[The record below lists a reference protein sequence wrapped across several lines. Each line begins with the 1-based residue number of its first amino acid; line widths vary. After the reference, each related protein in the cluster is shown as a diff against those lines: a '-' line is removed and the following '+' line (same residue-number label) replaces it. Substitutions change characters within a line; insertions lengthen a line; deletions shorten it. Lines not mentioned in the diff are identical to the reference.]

1 MTFCWKTVHHVD
13 VDDVLAL
20 PDGNITFFG
29 YEKYLLSGIVQIL
42 ETHYL
47 CNRKPTQGLMY
58 IIPESL
64 AADIQY
70 NQRLIE
76 QFKKGEISGA
86 QLKSNRVPM
95 GIYEQRQDGHYM
107 LRIRCTGGLITPR
120 QLRRVA
126 EVGRQVG
133 CSHIH
138 ITTRQEVQIHDVSID
153 QATEALLALKEEG
166 LATQGGGGNTV
177 RNMLVNE
184 QGGISNRQV
193 FDPYPY
199 AIGLTTRLIAEKD
212 SWSMPRKLKI
222 AFDINEEDANFSLV
236 ADLGLIPAIKDG
248 HRGFRVL
255 LGGSVASH
263 PHKGWQVFDF
273 LPEKDL
279 FRAAKAAKN
288 FFNLN
293 GNRKNRHK
301 ARIRYIFYK
310 NGEEETRRLY
320 HEEYDKLKGD
330 ASLDFEP
337 AVLPFEY
344 KTPTFAP
351 IVDES
356 ETFKTWKKRYAQRQT
371 EGNGFAVI
379 IPFLHGNTS
388 PDVFEKIADF
398 LEEFGNDVIRFTPRQ
413 NMQLRNI
420 PEAYLPNVYQFFRGL
435 DFSLDVPVILNN
447 LTSCTGADTCRL
459 GICLP
464 KGLVKGIRR
473 KLEKSRLDLDQLP
486 DLKININ
493 GCSNSCA
500 QNAWSDLGFSGRIGR
515 VEDHPYPAYTVW
527 ARVNGKTELAEALG
541 YLAAKDI
548 PSFVVDYLGYYLQV
562 KDQYA
567 DYDAFVRSE
576 GAEVIKNAIARYKD
590 VPSFDED
597 KNYYFD
603 WGADEVFSLTSHGQ
617 AECSAGLF
625 DIIELDQATIKE
637 KQAALA
643 EPGVDEEKLLRD
655 IVFSASRMLLVTR
668 GADPRTDDEVYANF
682 EELFIDA
689 GIVSADFK
697 AVVEKARRG
706 ESLLTDRQQVDAL
719 AEKVNELYASMDD
732 SLQFKIKEEVK
743 IKSEESPSGVPSG
756 EGVAAANSSLFTLHS
771 SLKKDFRGV
780 ACPMNFVKTKIELS
794 TMQSGQLL
802 EILLDDGQPIQN
814 VPGSVRQ
821 EGHEVLSTEKVDNYW
836 KVLIRKK

>member
-1 MTFCWKTVHHVD
+1 
-13 VDDVLAL
+13 
-20 PDGNITFFG
+20 
-29 YEKYLLSGIVQIL
+29 
-42 ETHYL
+42 
-47 CNRKPTQGLMY
+47 MY
-58 IIPESL
+58 TIPKSL
-64 AADIQY
+64 VADIQY

-95 GIYEQRQDGHYM
+95 GIYEQRQDGHFM

-126 EVGRQVG
+126 EVARQVE

-153 QATEALLALKEEG
+153 QATPALLSLQEEG
-166 LATQGGGGNTV
+166 LATQGGGGNTI

-184 QGGISNRQV
+184 LGGISNRQA

-222 AFDINEEDANFSLV
+222 AFDMNEEDANFSLV
-236 ADLGLIPAIKDG
+236 ADLGLIPLIKDG
-248 HRGFRVL
+248 QRGFRVL
-255 LGGSVASH
+255 LGGSVASQ

-310 NGEEETRRLY
+310 NGEEETKRLY
-320 HEEYDKLKGD
+320 FEEYDKLGAD

-344 KTPTFAP
+344 KVPTFAP
-351 IVDES
+351 INNES
-356 ETFKTWKKRYAQRQT
+356 EAFKTWKRRYAQKQSV
-371 EGNGFAVI
+371 GNGYYAV

-388 PDVFEKIADF
+388 PEVFAKIADF

-413 NMQLRNI
+413 NMQVRNI
-420 PEAYLPNVYQFFRGL
+420 PEAYLPNVYQFFKNLGL
-435 DFSLDVPVILNN
+435 SLDVPVILNN

-473 KLEKSRLDLDQLP
+473 KLEQSNLDLDQLP

-515 VEDHPYPAYTVW
+515 VDDHPYPAYTVW

-548 PSFVVDYLGYYLQV
+548 PSFVVDYLGGYLQV
-562 KDQYA
+562 KDQYES
-567 DYDAFVRSE
+567 YDAFVRAK
-576 GAEVIKNAIARYKD
+576 GAEVIKATISRYQD
-590 VPSFDED
+590 VPAFDED

-603 WGADEVFSLTSHGQ
+603 WGAEEVFSLTSHGQ

-637 KQAALA
+637 KQDALA
-643 EPGVDEEKLLRD
+643 LPGADKDKLLRD

-682 EELFIDA
+682 ESLFIDA
-689 GIVSADFK
+689 GIVSAEFK
-697 AVVEKARRG
+697 AVVEKARHG
-706 ESLLTDRQQVDAL
+706 ETLVAVREQVDAL
-719 AEKVNELYASMDD
+719 AAKVNELYANMDD
-732 SLQFKIKEEVK
+732 SLQFKT
-743 IKSEESPSGVPSG
+743 VPSSTPQQAEPVKTDG
-756 EGVAAANSSLFTLHS
+756 ANGDADV
-771 SLKKDFRGV
+771 KKDFRGV
-780 ACPMNFVKTKIELS
+780 ACPMNFVKTKIQLS

-802 EILLDDGQPIQN
+802 EILLDDGQPINN

-821 EGHEVLSTEKVDNYW
+821 EGHKVLSTEKVDNYW
-836 KVLIRKK
+836 KVLIQKK

>member
-1 MTFCWKTVHHVD
+1 
-13 VDDVLAL
+13 
-20 PDGNITFFG
+20 
-29 YEKYLLSGIVQIL
+29 
-42 ETHYL
+42 
-47 CNRKPTQGLMY
+47 MY
-58 IIPESL
+58 IIPKSL
-64 AADIQY
+64 IADIQY

-76 QFKKGEISGA
+76 QFKQGEISGA

-95 GIYEQRQDGHYM
+95 GIYEQRQDGHFM

-126 EVGRQVG
+126 EVARQVE

-153 QATEALLALKEEG
+153 QATPALLSLQEEG
-166 LATQGGGGNTV
+166 LATQGGGGNTI

-184 QGGISNRQV
+184 LGGISNHQT

-222 AFDINEEDANFSLV
+222 AFDMNEADANFSLV
-236 ADLGLIPAIKDG
+236 ADFGLIPLIKDG
-248 HRGFRVL
+248 QRGFRVL
-255 LGGSVASH
+255 LGGSVASK

-310 NGEEETRRLY
+310 NGEEETKRLY
-320 HEEYDKLKGD
+320 FEEYNKLGAD

-344 KTPTFAP
+344 KVPTFAP
-351 IVDES
+351 INDES
-356 ETFKTWKKRYAQRQT
+356 EAFKTWKRRYAQKQSV
-371 EGNGFAVI
+371 GNGYYAV

-388 PDVFEKIADF
+388 PKVFAKIADF

-413 NMQLRNI
+413 NMQVRNI
-420 PEAYLPNVYQFFRGL
+420 PEAYLPNVYQFFKNLGL
-435 DFSLDVPVILNN
+435 SLDVPVILNN

-473 KLEKSRLDLDQLP
+473 KLEQSNLDLEQLP

-515 VEDHPYPAYTVW
+515 VDDHPYPAYTVW

-548 PSFVVDYLGYYLQV
+548 PSFVVDYLGGYLQV
-562 KDQYA
+562 KDLYES
-567 DYDAFVRSE
+567 YDAFVRAK
-576 GAEVIKNAIARYKD
+576 GAEVIKAAIARYQD
-590 VPSFDED
+590 VPAFDED

-637 KQAALA
+637 KQDALA
-643 EPGVDEEKLLRD
+643 LPGADKDKLLRD

-682 EELFIDA
+682 ESLFIDA

-697 AVVEKARRG
+697 AVVEKARHG
-706 ESLLTDRQQVDAL
+706 ETLVADREQVDTL
-719 AEKVNELYASMDD
+719 AAKVIELYANMDD
-732 SLQFKIKEEVK
+732 SLQFKTVTTSAPQQAEPVK
-743 IKSEESPSGVPSG
+743 TDGASGDADV
-756 EGVAAANSSLFTLHS
+756 
-771 SLKKDFRGV
+771 KKDFRGV
-780 ACPMNFVKTKIELS
+780 ACPMNFVKTKIQLS

-802 EILLDDGQPIQN
+802 EILLDDGQPINN

-821 EGHEVLSTEKVDNYW
+821 EGHKVLSTEKVDNYW
-836 KVLIRKK
+836 KVLIQKK

>member
-1 MTFCWKTVHHVD
+1 
-13 VDDVLAL
+13 
-20 PDGNITFFG
+20 
-29 YEKYLLSGIVQIL
+29 
-42 ETHYL
+42 
-47 CNRKPTQGLMY
+47 MY
-58 IIPESL
+58 TIPQSL
-64 AADIQY
+64 VSDIQY
-70 NQRLIE
+70 NQQLIE
-76 QFKKGEISGA
+76 KFKRGEISGA

-95 GIYEQRQDGHYM
+95 GIYEQRQDGRFM
-107 LRIRCTGGLITPR
+107 LRIRCTGGLITPA

-126 EVGRQVG
+126 EVGQQVN

-138 ITTRQEVQIHDVSID
+138 ITTRQEVQVHNVSID
-153 QATEALLALKEEG
+153 DATPALLRLQEAG
-166 LATQGGGGNTV
+166 LSTQGGGGNTI

-184 QGGISNRQV
+184 LGGISDRQV

-199 AIGLTTRLIAEKD
+199 AIGLTNRLIAEKD

-236 ADLGLIPAIKDG
+236 ADLGLIPKVQDG
-248 HRGFRVL
+248 KRGFKVL
-255 LGGSVASH
+255 LGGSVASN
-263 PHKGWQVFDF
+263 PHKGWLVFDF

-310 NGEEETRRLY
+310 NGEEEARKLY
-320 HEEYDKLKGD
+320 QEEYDKLVND
-330 ASLDFEP
+330 SSLDFQP
-337 AVLPFEY
+337 VTLPFEY
-344 KTPTFAP
+344 KTPAFAP
-351 IVDES
+351 IKDES
-356 ETFKTWKKRYAQRQT
+356 DAFQTWKRRYATKQT
-371 EGNGFAVI
+371 VGEGYAVI
-379 IPFLHGNTS
+379 IPFLHGNTT
-388 PDVFEKIADF
+388 PDVFLKIADF
-398 LEEFGNDVIRFTPRQ
+398 LQEFGNDVIRFTPRQ
-413 NMQLRNI
+413 NISLRNI
-420 PEAYLPNVYQFFRGL
+420 PEAYLPNVYKFFRDLGL
-435 DFSLDVPVILNN
+435 SLDVPVILNN

-473 KLEKSRLDLDQLP
+473 KLEKSTLDLDQVP

-527 ARVNGKTELAEALG
+527 ARTKGKTELAAALG
-541 YLAAKDI
+541 FLAAKDI
-548 PSFVVDYLGYYLQV
+548 PQFVVDYLAKYLEV
-562 KDQYA
+562 KDRF
-567 DYDAFVRSE
+567 DSYDAFVRTK
-576 GAEVIKNAIARYKD
+576 GAEVIQSLIAKYSD

-597 KNYYFD
+597 KNYYYD
-603 WGADEVFSLTSHGQ
+603 WGAEEVFSLTSHGQ

-625 DIIELDQATIKE
+625 DIIELDQATIRE

-643 EPGVDEEKLLRD
+643 KAGADEEKLLHE

-689 GIVSADFK
+689 GIVPAEYK
-697 AVVEKARRG
+697 AIVEKSRHG
-706 ESLLTDRQQVDAL
+706 ESLSAEKNHVEAL
-719 AEKVNELYASMDD
+719 VAKVNELYASMDD
-732 SLQFKIKEEVK
+732 SLQFKISEELGVKSEKLGVSSEKLGVRSEEVN
-743 IKSEESPSGVPSG
+743 V
-756 EGVAAANSSLFTLHS
+756 
-771 SLKKDFRGV
+771 KKDFRGV
-780 ACPMNFVKTKIELS
+780 ACPMNFVKTKMALAP
-794 TMQSGQLL
+794 MLSGQLL

-821 EGHEVLSTEKVDNYW
+821 EGHEVLSTEKENDYW

>member
-1 MTFCWKTVHHVD
+1 MYQ
-13 VDDVLAL
+13 
-20 PDGNITFFG
+20 FF
-29 YEKYLLSGIVQIL
+29 S
-42 ETHYL
+42 
-47 CNRKPTQGLMY
+47 
-58 IIPESL
+58 
-64 AADIQY
+64 
-70 NQRLIE
+70 
-76 QFKKGEISGA
+76 
-86 QLKSNRVPM
+86 
-95 GIYEQRQDGHYM
+95 
-107 LRIRCTGGLITPR
+107 
-120 QLRRVA
+120 
-126 EVGRQVG
+126 
-133 CSHIH
+133 
-138 ITTRQEVQIHDVSID
+138 
-153 QATEALLALKEEG
+153 
-166 LATQGGGGNTV
+166 
-177 RNMLVNE
+177 
-184 QGGISNRQV
+184 
-193 FDPYPY
+193 
-199 AIGLTTRLIAEKD
+199 
-212 SWSMPRKLKI
+212 
-222 AFDINEEDANFSLV
+222 
-236 ADLGLIPAIKDG
+236 DLGL
-248 HRGFRVL
+248 
-255 LGGSVASH
+255 
-263 PHKGWQVFDF
+263 
-273 LPEKDL
+273 
-279 FRAAKAAKN
+279 
-288 FFNLN
+288 
-293 GNRKNRHK
+293 
-301 ARIRYIFYK
+301 
-310 NGEEETRRLY
+310 T
-320 HEEYDKLKGD
+320 
-330 ASLDFEP
+330 LD
-337 AVLPFEY
+337 
-344 KTPTFAP
+344 
-351 IVDES
+351 I
-356 ETFKTWKKRYAQRQT
+356 
-371 EGNGFAVI
+371 
-379 IPFLHGNTS
+379 
-388 PDVFEKIADF
+388 
-398 LEEFGNDVIRFTPRQ
+398 
-413 NMQLRNI
+413 
-420 PEAYLPNVYQFFRGL
+420 
-435 DFSLDVPVILNN
+435 PVILNN

-464 KGLVKGIRR
+464 KGLVAGIRR
-473 KLEKSRLDLDQLP
+473 KLEKSGLDLDQLP

-515 VEDHPYPAYTVW
+515 VDDHPYPAYTVW
-527 ARVNGKTELAEALG
+527 ARVNGKTELAVSLG

-548 PSFVVDYLGYYLQV
+548 PSFVAEYLGQYLQV
-562 KDQYA
+562 KDKYES
-567 DYDAFVRSE
+567 YDAFVRSE
-576 GAEVIKNAIARYKD
+576 GAEVIRNIISKYED

-697 AVVEKARRG
+697 TVVEKARRG
-706 ESLLTDRQQVDAL
+706 ESLLTDQQQVDAL

>member
-1 MTFCWKTVHHVD
+1 
-13 VDDVLAL
+13 
-20 PDGNITFFG
+20 
-29 YEKYLLSGIVQIL
+29 
-42 ETHYL
+42 
-47 CNRKPTQGLMY
+47 MY
-58 IIPESL
+58 IIPKSL
-64 AADIQY
+64 IADIQY

-76 QFKKGEISGA
+76 QFKQGEISGA

-95 GIYEQRQDGHYM
+95 GIYEQRQDGHFL

-126 EVGRQVG
+126 EVARQVE

-153 QATEALLALKEEG
+153 QATPALLSLQEEG
-166 LATQGGGGNTV
+166 LATQGGGGNTI

-184 QGGISNRQV
+184 LGGISNHQT

-222 AFDINEEDANFSLV
+222 AFDMNEADANFSLV
-236 ADLGLIPAIKDG
+236 ADLGLIPLIKDG
-248 HRGFRVL
+248 QRGFRVL
-255 LGGSVASH
+255 LGGSVASN

-273 LPEKDL
+273 LPDKDL

-293 GNRKNRHK
+293 GNRKTRHK

-310 NGEEETRRLY
+310 NGEEETKRLY
-320 HEEYDKLKGD
+320 FEEYDKLGAD

-344 KTPTFAP
+344 KVPTFAP
-351 IVDES
+351 INDEC
-356 ETFKTWKKRYAQRQT
+356 EAFKTWKRRYAQKQSV
-371 EGNGFAVI
+371 GNGYYAV

-388 PDVFEKIADF
+388 PEVFAKIADF

-413 NMQLRNI
+413 NMQVRNI
-420 PEAYLPNVYQFFRGL
+420 PEAYLPNVYQFFKNLGL
-435 DFSLDVPVILNN
+435 SLDVPVILNN

-473 KLEKSRLDLDQLP
+473 KLEQSNLDLDQLP

-515 VEDHPYPAYTVW
+515 VDDHPYPAYTVW

-548 PSFVVDYLGYYLQV
+548 PSFVVDYLGGYLQV
-562 KDQYA
+562 KDQYES
-567 DYDAFVRSE
+567 YDAFVRAK
-576 GAEVIKNAIARYKD
+576 GAEVIKATIARYQD
-590 VPSFDED
+590 VPAFDED

-603 WGADEVFSLTSHGQ
+603 WGAEEVFSLTSHGQ

-637 KQAALA
+637 KQDALA
-643 EPGVDEEKLLRD
+643 LPGADKDKLLRD

-682 EELFIDA
+682 ESLFIDA

-697 AVVEKARRG
+697 AVVEKARHG
-706 ESLLTDRQQVDAL
+706 ETLVAVREQVDAL
-719 AEKVNELYASMDD
+719 AAKVNELYANMDD
-732 SLQFKIKEEVK
+732 SLQFKT
-743 IKSEESPSGVPSG
+743 VPSSTPQQAEPVKTDG
-756 EGVAAANSSLFTLHS
+756 ANGDADV
-771 SLKKDFRGV
+771 KKDFRGV
-780 ACPMNFVKTKIELS
+780 ACPMNFVKTKIQLS

-802 EILLDDGQPIQN
+802 EILLDDGQPINN

-821 EGHEVLSTEKVDNYW
+821 EGHKVLSTEKVDNYW
-836 KVLIRKK
+836 KVLIQKK

>member
-1 MTFCWKTVHHVD
+1 
-13 VDDVLAL
+13 
-20 PDGNITFFG
+20 
-29 YEKYLLSGIVQIL
+29 
-42 ETHYL
+42 
-47 CNRKPTQGLMY
+47 MY
-58 IIPESL
+58 IIPKSL
-64 AADIQY
+64 IADIQY

-76 QFKKGEISGA
+76 QFKQGEISGA

-95 GIYEQRQDGHYM
+95 GIYEQRQDGHFM

-126 EVGRQVG
+126 EVARQVE

-153 QATEALLALKEEG
+153 QATPALLSLQEEG
-166 LATQGGGGNTV
+166 LATQGGGGNTI

-184 QGGISNRQV
+184 LGGISNHQT

-222 AFDINEEDANFSLV
+222 AFDLNEPDANFSLV
-236 ADLGLIPAIKDG
+236 ADLGFIPLIKDG
-248 HRGFRVL
+248 QRGFRVL
-255 LGGSVASH
+255 LGGSVASN

-310 NGEEETRRLY
+310 NGEEETKRLY
-320 HEEYDKLKGD
+320 FEEYDKLGAD

-344 KTPTFAP
+344 KVPTFAP
-351 IVDES
+351 INDEC
-356 ETFKTWKKRYAQRQT
+356 EAFKTWKRRYAQKQSV
-371 EGNGFAVI
+371 GNGYYAV

-388 PDVFEKIADF
+388 PEVFAKIADF

-413 NMQLRNI
+413 NMQVRNI
-420 PEAYLPNVYQFFRGL
+420 PEAYLPNVYQFFKNLGL
-435 DFSLDVPVILNN
+435 SLDVPVILNN

-473 KLEKSRLDLDQLP
+473 KLEQSNLDLDQLP

-515 VEDHPYPAYTVW
+515 VDDHPYPAYTVW

-548 PSFVVDYLGYYLQV
+548 PSFVVDYLGGYLQV
-562 KDQYA
+562 KDQYES
-567 DYDAFVRSE
+567 YDAFVRAK
-576 GAEVIKNAIARYKD
+576 GAEVIKATISRYQD
-590 VPSFDED
+590 VPAFDDD

-603 WGADEVFSLTSHGQ
+603 WGAEEVFSLTSHGQ

-637 KQAALA
+637 KQDALA
-643 EPGVDEEKLLRD
+643 LPGADKDKLLRD

-668 GADPRTDDEVYANF
+668 GADPRTNDEVYANF
-682 EELFIDA
+682 ESLFIDA
-689 GIVSADFK
+689 GIVSAGFK
-697 AVVEKARRG
+697 AVVEKARHG
-706 ESLLTDRQQVDAL
+706 ETLVAVREQVDAL
-719 AEKVNELYASMDD
+719 AAKVNELYANMDD
-732 SLQFKIKEEVK
+732 SLQFKT
-743 IKSEESPSGVPSG
+743 VPSSTPQQAEPVKTDG
-756 EGVAAANSSLFTLHS
+756 ANGDADV
-771 SLKKDFRGV
+771 KKDFRGV
-780 ACPMNFVKTKIELS
+780 ACPMNFVKTKIQLS

-802 EILLDDGQPIQN
+802 EILLDDGQPINN

-821 EGHEVLSTEKVDNYW
+821 EGHKVLSTEKVDNYW
-836 KVLIRKK
+836 KVLIQKK

>member
-1 MTFCWKTVHHVD
+1 
-13 VDDVLAL
+13 
-20 PDGNITFFG
+20 
-29 YEKYLLSGIVQIL
+29 
-42 ETHYL
+42 
-47 CNRKPTQGLMY
+47 MY
-58 IIPESL
+58 IIPKSL
-64 AADIQY
+64 IADIQY

-76 QFKKGEISGA
+76 QFKQGEISGA

-95 GIYEQRQDGHYM
+95 GIYEQRQDGHFM

-126 EVGRQVG
+126 EVARQVE

-153 QATEALLALKEEG
+153 QATPALLSLQEEG
-166 LATQGGGGNTV
+166 LATQGGGGNTI

-184 QGGISNRQV
+184 LGGISNHQT

-222 AFDINEEDANFSLV
+222 AFDLNEPDANFSLV
-236 ADLGLIPAIKDG
+236 ADLGFIPLIKDG
-248 HRGFRVL
+248 QRGFRVL
-255 LGGSVASH
+255 LGGSVASN

-310 NGEEETRRLY
+310 NGEEETKRLY
-320 HEEYDKLKGD
+320 FEEYDKLGAD

-344 KTPTFAP
+344 KVPTFAP
-351 IVDES
+351 INDES
-356 ETFKTWKKRYAQRQT
+356 EAFKTWKRRYAQKQSV
-371 EGNGFAVI
+371 GNGYYAV

-388 PDVFEKIADF
+388 PEVFAKIADF

-413 NMQLRNI
+413 NMQVRNI
-420 PEAYLPNVYQFFRGL
+420 PEAYLPNVYQFFKNLGL
-435 DFSLDVPVILNN
+435 SLDVPVILNN

-473 KLEKSRLDLDQLP
+473 KLEQSNLDLDQLP

-515 VEDHPYPAYTVW
+515 VDDHPYPAYTVW

-548 PSFVVDYLGYYLQV
+548 PSFVVDYLGGYLQV
-562 KDQYA
+562 KDQYES
-567 DYDAFVRSE
+567 YDAFVRAK
-576 GAEVIKNAIARYKD
+576 GAEVIKATISRYQD
-590 VPSFDED
+590 VPAFDED

-603 WGADEVFSLTSHGQ
+603 WGAEEVFSLTSHGQ

-637 KQAALA
+637 KQDALA
-643 EPGVDEEKLLRD
+643 LPGADKDKLLRD

-668 GADPRTDDEVYANF
+668 GADPRTNDEVYANF
-682 EELFIDA
+682 ESLFIDA
-689 GIVSADFK
+689 GIVSAGFK
-697 AVVEKARRG
+697 AVVEKARHG
-706 ESLLTDRQQVDAL
+706 ETLVAVREQVDAL
-719 AEKVNELYASMDD
+719 AAKVNELYANMDD
-732 SLQFKIKEEVK
+732 SLQFKT
-743 IKSEESPSGVPSG
+743 VPSSTPQQAEPVKTDG
-756 EGVAAANSSLFTLHS
+756 ANGDADV
-771 SLKKDFRGV
+771 KKDFRGV
-780 ACPMNFVKTKIELS
+780 ACPMNFVKTKIQLS

-802 EILLDDGQPIQN
+802 EILLDDGQPINN

-821 EGHEVLSTEKVDNYW
+821 EGHKVLSTEKVDNYW
-836 KVLIRKK
+836 KVLIQKK

>member
-1 MTFCWKTVHHVD
+1 
-13 VDDVLAL
+13 
-20 PDGNITFFG
+20 
-29 YEKYLLSGIVQIL
+29 
-42 ETHYL
+42 
-47 CNRKPTQGLMY
+47 MY
-58 IIPESL
+58 KIPRSL
-64 AADIQY
+64 IADIQY
-70 NQRLIE
+70 NQSLIDK
-76 QFKKGEISGA
+76 FKAGEISGG

-107 LRIRCTGGLITPR
+107 LRIRCTGGLITPA

-126 EVGRQVG
+126 EVGQQVH

-138 ITTRQEVQIHDVSID
+138 ITTRQEVQIHNVDIND
-153 QATEALLALKEEG
+153 ATPALLSLQEVG
-166 LATQGGGGNTV
+166 LSTQGGGGNTV

-184 QGGISNRQV
+184 QGGISDRQV

-199 AIGLTTRLIAEKD
+199 AIELTTRLIAEKD

-236 ADLGLIPAIKDG
+236 ADLGLIPAWRNG
-248 HRGFRVL
+248 QRGFKVY
-255 LGGSVASH
+255 LGGSVASN
-263 PHKGWQVFDF
+263 PHKGWLVFDF

-310 NGEEETRRLY
+310 NGEEETRKLY
-320 HEEYDKLKGD
+320 FEEYNKLIND

-337 AVLPFEY
+337 AVLPVEY
-344 KTPTFAP
+344 QVPTFAP

-356 ETFKTWKKRYAQRQT
+356 EAFAAWKRRYVVKQT
-371 EGNGFAVI
+371 TGKGYALV
-379 IPFLHGNTS
+379 IPFLHGNAS
-388 PDVFEKIADF
+388 PEVFAQIADF
-398 LEEFGNDVIRFTPRQ
+398 LDEFGNDVIRFTPRQ

-420 PEAYLPNVYQFFRGL
+420 PEQYLPNVYQFFKGL
-435 DFSLDVPVILNN
+435 GLSLDEPVIINN

-464 KGLVKGIRR
+464 KGLVKGIRK
-473 KLEKSRLDLDQLP
+473 KLEKSGLDLDQIP

-500 QNAWSDLGFSGRIGR
+500 QNAWTDLGFSGRIGR
-515 VEDHPYPAYTVW
+515 VEDHPYPAYNVW
-527 ARVNGKTELAEALG
+527 ARVHGKTELAESQG

-548 PSFVVDYLGYYLQV
+548 PDFVVDYLGQYLAV
-562 KDQYA
+562 KDQYES
-567 DYDAFVRSE
+567 YDAFVRAE
-576 GAEVIKNAIARYKD
+576 GAKVIKATIAKYKD

-637 KQAALA
+637 KQAALQQPDA
-643 EPGVDEEKLLRD
+643 DTEALLHD
-655 IVFSASRMLLVTR
+655 IVFHASRMLLVTR
-668 GADPRTDDEVYANF
+668 GADPRTDDEVYQNF
-682 EELFIDA
+682 ETLFIEA
-689 GIVSADFK
+689 GIVPTDFK
-697 AVVEKARRG
+697 AIVEKARKG
-706 ESLLTDRQQVDAL
+706 ESLLADKEQVDAL
-719 AEKVNELYASMDD
+719 AAKVNELYASMDD
-732 SLQFKIKEEVK
+732 SLQFKTVATASPQQ
-743 IKSEESPSGVPSG
+743 SEQPQAEPASGRADVQR
-756 EGVAAANSSLFTLHS
+756 
-771 SLKKDFRGV
+771 DFRGV
-780 ACPMNFVKTKIELS
+780 ACPMNFVKTKIVLS
-794 TMQSGQLL
+794 TMQSGQFL

-821 EGHEVLSTEKVDNYW
+821 EGHEVLTTEKVENYW
-836 KVLIRKK
+836 RVLIKKKK

>member
-1 MTFCWKTVHHVD
+1 
-13 VDDVLAL
+13 
-20 PDGNITFFG
+20 
-29 YEKYLLSGIVQIL
+29 
-42 ETHYL
+42 
-47 CNRKPTQGLMY
+47 MY
-58 IIPESL
+58 IIPKSL
-64 AADIQY
+64 TADIQY

-120 QLRRVA
+120 QLRLVA
-126 EVGRQVG
+126 EVGSLVD

-153 QATEALLALKEEG
+153 RATEALLALQEEG

-184 QGGISNRQV
+184 QGGISDRQT

-236 ADLGLIPAIKDG
+236 ADLGLIPVVREGK
-248 HRGFRVL
+248 RGFRVL
-255 LGGSVASH
+255 LGGSVASN

-310 NGEEETRRLY
+310 NGEEETKRLY
-320 HEEYDKLKGD
+320 FEEYDKLVGD

-337 AVLPFEY
+337 AILPFDY
-344 KTPTFAP
+344 KTPSFAP
-351 IVDES
+351 VLDES
-356 ETFKTWKKRYAQRQT
+356 EAFETWKKRYAARQAV
-371 EGNGFAVI
+371 GNGFYAT

-388 PDVFEKIADF
+388 PDVFAKTADF
-398 LEEFGNDVIRFTPRQ
+398 LEAFGNDVIRFTPRQ

-420 PEAYLPNVYQFFRGL
+420 PEAYLPNVYQFFKGL
-435 DFSLDVPVILNN
+435 GLTLDAPVILNN

-473 KLEKSRLDLDQLP
+473 RLEKSGLDLDQLP

-500 QNAWSDLGFSGRIGR
+500 QNVWSDLGFSGRIGR
-515 VEDHPYPAYTVW
+515 VGDHPFPAYTVW

-548 PSFVVDYLGYYLQV
+548 PQFVADYLGRYLKV
-562 KDQYA
+562 KDQYES
-567 DYDAFVRSE
+567 YDAFVRSE
-576 GAEVIKNAIARYKD
+576 GAKVIKEEITKHKD
-590 VPSFDED
+590 VPSFDDD

-603 WGADEVFSLTSHGQ
+603 WGADEIFSLTSHGK

-637 KQAALA
+637 KQALLA
-643 EPGVDEEKLLRD
+643 QPGADEEKLLRD

-668 GADPRTDDEVYANF
+668 GADPRTDDEVYSNF

-689 GIVSADFK
+689 GIVSADSK
-697 AVVEKARRG
+697 VVVEKARHG
-706 ESLLTDRQQVDAL
+706 ESLLQDRKQIEAL
-719 AEKVNELYASMDD
+719 AAKVNELYASMDD
-732 SLQFKIKEEVK
+732 SLQFKALTSRASIEASPDPSKGKGTADLSESSLPLEGLGEAVK
-743 IKSEESPSGVPSG
+743 KDLRGVP
-756 EGVAAANSSLFTLHS
+756 
-771 SLKKDFRGV
+771 
-780 ACPMNFVKTKIELS
+780 CPMNFVKTKIELS
-794 TMQSGQLL
+794 TLQSGQLL

-821 EGHEVLSTEKVDNYW
+821 EGHEVLSTEKTGDYW

>member
-1 MTFCWKTVHHVD
+1 
-13 VDDVLAL
+13 
-20 PDGNITFFG
+20 
-29 YEKYLLSGIVQIL
+29 
-42 ETHYL
+42 
-47 CNRKPTQGLMY
+47 MY
-58 IIPESL
+58 IIPKSL
-64 AADIQY
+64 ITDIQY

-120 QLRRVA
+120 QLQRVA
-126 EVGRQVG
+126 EVAQQVN

-153 QATEALLALKEEG
+153 QATPALLSLQKEG
-166 LATQGGGGNTV
+166 LATQGGGGNTI

-184 QGGISNRQV
+184 QGGINNRQT

-222 AFDINEEDANFSLV
+222 AFDMNEADANFSLV
-236 ADLGLIPAIKDG
+236 ADLGLIPVLQNG
-248 HRGFRVL
+248 ERGFRVL

-310 NGEEETRRLY
+310 NGEEETRKLY
-320 HEEYDKLKGD
+320 LEEYQKLVDD
-330 ASLDFEP
+330 ASLDFVP
-337 AVLPFEY
+337 ATLPFEY
-344 KTPTFAP
+344 KTPAFAP
-351 IVDES
+351 VDDDS
-356 ETFKTWKKRYAQRQT
+356 EAFKTWKKRYAQRQT
-371 EGNGFAVI
+371 VGNGFAVI

-388 PDVFEKIADF
+388 PDVFSKIAAF
-398 LEEFGNDVIRFTPRQ
+398 LEPFGNDVIRFTPRQ

-420 PEAYLPNVYQFFRGL
+420 PEAYLPNIYQFFKSLGL
-435 DFSLDVPVILNN
+435 LLDEPVILNN

-473 KLEKSRLDLDQLP
+473 KLEKSGLDLDQLP

-493 GCSNSCA
+493 GCTNSCA

-515 VEDHPYPAYTVW
+515 VDDHPYPAYTVW
-527 ARVNGKTELAEALG
+527 ARINGKTELAEALG

-548 PSFVVDYLGYYLQV
+548 PSFVVDYLGSYLQV
-562 KDQYA
+562 KDQYES
-567 DYDAFVRSE
+567 YDAFVRAK
-576 GAEVIKNAIARYKD
+576 GAEVIKEAIARYQD

-637 KQAALA
+637 KQDALSSA
-643 EPGVDEEKLLRD
+643 GADVEKLLRD

-668 GADPRTDDEVYANF
+668 GSDPRTDDEVYSSF
-682 EELFIDA
+682 EELFINA
-689 GIVSADFK
+689 GIVPETFK
-697 AVVEKARRG
+697 TVVEKARHG
-706 ESLLTDRQQVDAL
+706 ESLAADKIQVETL
-719 AEKVNELYASMDD
+719 AAKVNELYASMDD
-732 SLQFKIKEEVK
+732 SLQFKAVAPVEQKKENQPQTENTTDSVD
-743 IKSEESPSGVPSG
+743 V
-756 EGVAAANSSLFTLHS
+756 
-771 SLKKDFRGV
+771 KKDFRGV
-780 ACPMNFVKTKIELS
+780 ACPMNFVKTKIQLS

-836 KVLIRKK
+836 KVLIKKK

>member
-1 MTFCWKTVHHVD
+1 
-13 VDDVLAL
+13 
-20 PDGNITFFG
+20 
-29 YEKYLLSGIVQIL
+29 
-42 ETHYL
+42 
-47 CNRKPTQGLMY
+47 MY

-64 AADIQY
+64 SADIQY

-76 QFKKGEISGA
+76 QFEKGEISGA

-95 GIYEQRQDGHYM
+95 GIYEQRQDGRYM

-126 EVGRQVG
+126 EVGAKVN

-138 ITTRQEVQIHDVSID
+138 LTTRQEVQIHHVSID
-153 QATEALLALKEEG
+153 DATPALLLLKEEG

-184 QGGISNRQV
+184 QGGISLRQA

-222 AFDINEEDANFSLV
+222 AFDINEVDANFALV
-236 ADLGLIPAIKDG
+236 ADLGLIPVVREEK
-248 HRGFRVL
+248 RGFKVL

-263 PHKGWQVFDF
+263 PHKAWQVFEF

-279 FRAAKAAKN
+279 FRAVKAAKN

-310 NGEEETRRLY
+310 NGEEATRQLY
-320 HEEYDKLKGD
+320 FEEYAKLEQD

-344 KTPTFAP
+344 KTPSFAP
-351 IVDES
+351 VFDES
-356 ETFKTWKKRYAQRQT
+356 EAFLTWKRRYVKKQDVGR
-371 EGNGFAVI
+371 GFSLV

-388 PDVFEKIADF
+388 SDVLRQIADF
-398 LEEFGNDVIRFTPRQ
+398 LDEFGNDVIRFTPRQ
-413 NMQLRNI
+413 NIQLRNI
-420 PEAYLPNVYQFFRGL
+420 PEAYLPNVYQFFSRLG
-435 DFSLDVPVILNN
+435 FSLDAPVILNN

-473 KLEKSRLDLDQLP
+473 RLEKSPLNLDLVS

-515 VEDHPYPAYTVW
+515 VGDHPYPAYTIW
-527 ARVNGKTELAEALG
+527 ARVNGKTELAEPQG
-541 YLAAKDI
+541 YLAARDI
-548 PSFVVDYLGYYLQV
+548 PNFVADYLEHYLRV
-562 KDQYA
+562 KDQYD
-567 DYDAFVRSE
+567 DYDAFVRTE
-576 GAEVIKNAIARYKD
+576 GAKVIKDIVALYQN
-590 VPSFDED
+590 VPPFDED
-597 KNYYFD
+597 KNYYYD
-603 WGADEVFSLTSHGQ
+603 WGADDVFSLTSHGQ

-625 DIIELDQATIKE
+625 DIIELDLATIKE

-643 EPGVDEEKLLRD
+643 QPGADTEKLLHD

-668 GADPRTDDEVYANF
+668 GADPRTDDEVFQNF

-689 GIVSADFK
+689 GIIPVAFK
-697 AVVEKARRG
+697 STVEKARKG
-706 ESLLTDRQQVDAL
+706 ETLSAYHDQVDAL
-719 AEKVNELYASMDD
+719 AAKVSELYAGMDD
-732 SLQFKIKEEVK
+732 SLQFKVSDQPSLAVEDVGEAPAVQAEETAKER
-743 IKSEESPSGVPSG
+743 
-756 EGVAAANSSLFTLHS
+756 
-771 SLKKDFRGV
+771 KDFRGV
-780 ACPMNFVKTKIELS
+780 ACPMNFVKTKVALS
-794 TMQSGQLL
+794 ALQSGQLL

-814 VPGSVRQ
+814 VPGSVRL
-821 EGHEVLSTEKVDNYW
+821 EGHEVLSTEKEGDYW
-836 KVLIRKK
+836 KVLIKKK

>member
-1 MTFCWKTVHHVD
+1 
-13 VDDVLAL
+13 
-20 PDGNITFFG
+20 
-29 YEKYLLSGIVQIL
+29 
-42 ETHYL
+42 
-47 CNRKPTQGLMY
+47 MY

-64 AADIQY
+64 TADIRY

-76 QFKKGEISGA
+76 QYKKGEISGA

-95 GIYEQRQDGHYM
+95 GIYEQRQDGHFM
-107 LRIRCTGGLITPR
+107 LRIRCTGGLITPQ

-126 EVGRQVG
+126 EVGAQVN

-138 ITTRQEVQIHDVSID
+138 ITTRQEVQIHDVDID
-153 QATEALLALKEEG
+153 DATPALLRLQEVG

-184 QGGISNRQV
+184 LGGISDRQT

-222 AFDINEEDANFSLV
+222 AFDINEEDANFALV
-236 ADLGLIPAIKDG
+236 ADLGLIPLVRDG
-248 HRGFRVL
+248 QRGFRVL
-255 LGGSVASH
+255 LGGSVASN

-293 GNRKNRHK
+293 GNRKNRYK

-320 HEEYDKLKGD
+320 LDEFNKLAD
-330 ASLDFEP
+330 DPSLDFVP
-337 AVLPFEY
+337 AALTMEH
-344 KTPTFAP
+344 KTPSFAP
-351 IVDES
+351 VVDKS
-356 ETFKTWKKRYAQRQT
+356 EDFKTWKRRYVKKQSIG
-371 EGNGFAVI
+371 EGFYAV

-388 PDVFEKIADF
+388 PDAVARIADF
-398 LEEFGNDVIRFTPRQ
+398 LAEFGNDVIRFTPRQ

-420 PEAYLPNVYQFFRGL
+420 PEAYLPNVYQFFKGL
-435 DFSLDVPVILNN
+435 GLTLDVPVIINN

-473 KLEKSRLDLDQLP
+473 ALEKSSLDLDQLP

-500 QNAWSDLGFSGRIGR
+500 QSAWSDLGFSGRIGR
-515 VEDHPYPAYTVW
+515 VGDHPYPAYTVW
-527 ARVNGKTELAEALG
+527 ARVNGKTELAEAIG

-548 PSFVVDYLGYYLQV
+548 PQFVADYLGQYLTA
-562 KDQYA
+562 KDRYA
-567 DYDAFVRSE
+567 SYDAFVRDK
-576 GAEVIKNAIARYKD
+576 GAEVIKAAIARYQD
-590 VPSFDED
+590 VPSFDDD

-625 DIIELDQATIKE
+625 DIIELDLATIKE
-637 KQAALA
+637 KQAALSR
-643 EPGVDEEKLLRD
+643 PGADVEKLLRE

-682 EELFIDA
+682 ESLFIDA
-689 GIVSADFK
+689 GIVDAEFK
-697 AVVEKARRG
+697 TVVEKARHA
-706 ESLLTDRQQVDAL
+706 EPLANDRAQIEAL
-719 AEKVNELYASMDD
+719 ATKVKELYASMDD
-732 SLQFKIKEEVK
+732 SLQFKQAPSKSPQVGDSNHQEDKELDA
-743 IKSEESPSGVPSG
+743 PSR
-756 EGVAAANSSLFTLHS
+756 
-771 SLKKDFRGV
+771 KKDFRGV
-780 ACPMNFVKTKIELS
+780 ACPMNFVKTKIELAS
-794 TMQSGQLL
+794 MQGGQVL

-821 EGHEVLSTEKVDNYW
+821 EGHEVLATEKVDNYW
-836 KVLIRKK
+836 KVVIRKK

>member
-1 MTFCWKTVHHVD
+1 
-13 VDDVLAL
+13 
-20 PDGNITFFG
+20 
-29 YEKYLLSGIVQIL
+29 
-42 ETHYL
+42 
-47 CNRKPTQGLMY
+47 MY
-58 IIPESL
+58 IIPKSL
-64 AADIQY
+64 IADIQY

-76 QFKKGEISGA
+76 QFKQGEISGA

-95 GIYEQRQDGHYM
+95 GIYEQRQDGHFM

-126 EVGRQVG
+126 EVARQVE

-153 QATEALLALKEEG
+153 QATPALLSLQEEG
-166 LATQGGGGNTV
+166 LATQGGGGNTI

-184 QGGISNRQV
+184 LGGISNHQT

-222 AFDINEEDANFSLV
+222 AFDMNEADANFSLV
-236 ADLGLIPAIKDG
+236 ADLGFIPLIKDG
-248 HRGFRVL
+248 QRGFRVL
-255 LGGSVASH
+255 LGGSVASN

-310 NGEEETRRLY
+310 NGEEETKRLY
-320 HEEYDKLKGD
+320 FEEYDKLGAD

-344 KTPTFAP
+344 KVPTFAP
-351 IVDES
+351 INNES
-356 ETFKTWKKRYAQRQT
+356 EAFKTWKRRYAQKQSV
-371 EGNGFAVI
+371 GNGYYAV

-388 PDVFEKIADF
+388 PEVFAKIADF

-413 NMQLRNI
+413 NMQVRNI
-420 PEAYLPNVYQFFRGL
+420 PEAYLPNVYQFFKNLGL
-435 DFSLDVPVILNN
+435 SLDVPVILNN

-473 KLEKSRLDLDQLP
+473 KLEQSNLDLDQLP

-515 VEDHPYPAYTVW
+515 VDDHPYPAYTVW

-548 PSFVVDYLGYYLQV
+548 PSFVVDYLGGYLQV
-562 KDQYA
+562 KDQYES
-567 DYDAFVRSE
+567 YDAFVRAK
-576 GAEVIKNAIARYKD
+576 GAEVIKATIARYQD
-590 VPSFDED
+590 VPAFDED

-603 WGADEVFSLTSHGQ
+603 WGAEEVFSLTSHGQ

-637 KQAALA
+637 KQDALA
-643 EPGVDEEKLLRD
+643 LPGADKDKLLRD

-682 EELFIDA
+682 ESLFIDA
-689 GIVSADFK
+689 GIVSAEFK
-697 AVVEKARRG
+697 AVVEKARHG
-706 ESLLTDRQQVDAL
+706 ETLVAVREQVDAL
-719 AEKVNELYASMDD
+719 AAKVNELYANMDD
-732 SLQFKIKEEVK
+732 SLQFKT
-743 IKSEESPSGVPSG
+743 VPSSTPQQAEPVKTDG
-756 EGVAAANSSLFTLHS
+756 ANGDADV
-771 SLKKDFRGV
+771 KKDFRGV
-780 ACPMNFVKTKIELS
+780 ACPMNFVKTKIQLS

-802 EILLDDGQPIQN
+802 EILLDDGQPINN

-821 EGHEVLSTEKVDNYW
+821 EGHKVLSTEKVDNYW
-836 KVLIRKK
+836 KVLIQKK

>member
-1 MTFCWKTVHHVD
+1 
-13 VDDVLAL
+13 
-20 PDGNITFFG
+20 
-29 YEKYLLSGIVQIL
+29 
-42 ETHYL
+42 
-47 CNRKPTQGLMY
+47 MY
-58 IIPESL
+58 IIPNSL
-64 AADIQY
+64 IADIQY

-76 QFKKGEISGA
+76 QFKQGEISGA

-95 GIYEQRQDGHYM
+95 GIYEQRQDGHFM

-126 EVGRQVG
+126 EVARQVE

-153 QATEALLALKEEG
+153 QATPALLSLQEEG
-166 LATQGGGGNTV
+166 LATQGGGGNTI

-184 QGGISNRQV
+184 LGGISNHQT

-222 AFDINEEDANFSLV
+222 AFDLNEPDANFSLV
-236 ADLGLIPAIKDG
+236 ADLGFIPLIKDG
-248 HRGFRVL
+248 QRGFRVL
-255 LGGSVASH
+255 LGGSVASN

-310 NGEEETRRLY
+310 NGEEETKRLY
-320 HEEYDKLKGD
+320 FEEYDKLGAD

-344 KTPTFAP
+344 KVPTFAP
-351 IVDES
+351 INDES
-356 ETFKTWKKRYAQRQT
+356 EAFKTWKRRYAQKQSV
-371 EGNGFAVI
+371 GNGYYAV

-388 PDVFEKIADF
+388 PEVFAKIADF

-413 NMQLRNI
+413 NMQVRNI
-420 PEAYLPNVYQFFRGL
+420 PEAYLPNVYQFFKNLGL
-435 DFSLDVPVILNN
+435 SLDVPVILNN

-473 KLEKSRLDLDQLP
+473 KLEQSNLDLDQLP

-515 VEDHPYPAYTVW
+515 VDDHPYPAYTVW

-548 PSFVVDYLGYYLQV
+548 PSFVVDYLGGYLQV
-562 KDQYA
+562 KDQYES
-567 DYDAFVRSE
+567 YDAFVRAK
-576 GAEVIKNAIARYKD
+576 GAEVIKATISRYLD
-590 VPSFDED
+590 VPAFDED

-603 WGADEVFSLTSHGQ
+603 WGAEEVFSLTSHGQ

-637 KQAALA
+637 KQDALA
-643 EPGVDEEKLLRD
+643 LPGADKDKLLRD

-668 GADPRTDDEVYANF
+668 GADPRTNDEVYANF
-682 EELFIDA
+682 ESLFIDA
-689 GIVSADFK
+689 GIVSAGFK
-697 AVVEKARRG
+697 AVVEKARHG
-706 ESLLTDRQQVDAL
+706 ETLVAVREQVDAL
-719 AEKVNELYASMDD
+719 AAKVNELYANMDD
-732 SLQFKIKEEVK
+732 SLQFKT
-743 IKSEESPSGVPSG
+743 VPSSTPQQAEPVKTDG
-756 EGVAAANSSLFTLHS
+756 ANHDADV
-771 SLKKDFRGV
+771 KKDFRGV
-780 ACPMNFVKTKIELS
+780 ACPMNFVKTKIQLS

-802 EILLDDGQPIQN
+802 EILLDDGQPINN

-821 EGHEVLSTEKVDNYW
+821 EGHKVLSTEKVDNYW
-836 KVLIRKK
+836 KVLIQKK

>member
-1 MTFCWKTVHHVD
+1 
-13 VDDVLAL
+13 
-20 PDGNITFFG
+20 
-29 YEKYLLSGIVQIL
+29 
-42 ETHYL
+42 
-47 CNRKPTQGLMY
+47 MY
-58 IIPESL
+58 IIPQSL
-64 AADIQY
+64 LSDIQY
-70 NQRLIE
+70 NQQLIE
-76 QFKKGEISGA
+76 KFERGEISGA

-95 GIYEQRQDGHYM
+95 GIYEQRQDGRFM
-107 LRIRCTGGLITPR
+107 LRIRCTGGLITPP

-126 EVGRQVG
+126 EVGREVN

-138 ITTRQEVQIHDVSID
+138 ITTRQELQIHNVDID
-153 QATEALLALKEEG
+153 DATPALLRLREVG
-166 LATQGGGGNTV
+166 LSTQGGGGNTV

-184 QGGISNRQV
+184 QGGINNRQT

-222 AFDINEEDANFSLV
+222 AFDMNEEDANFSLV
-236 ADLGLIPAIKDG
+236 ADLGLIPKEEDG
-248 HRGFRVL
+248 QRGFKVY

-263 PHKGWQVFDF
+263 PHKGWLVFNF

-279 FRAAKAAKN
+279 LRAAKAAKN

-310 NGEEETRRLY
+310 NGEEETKRLY
-320 HEEYDKLKGD
+320 LEEYHKLVGD
-330 ASLDFEP
+330 ASLDFVP
-337 AVLPFEY
+337 ATLPFEHRIPSF
-344 KTPTFAP
+344 TP
-351 IVDES
+351 IIDES
-356 ETFKTWKKRYAQRQT
+356 ETFLTWKRRYAQQQT
-371 EGNGFAVI
+371 IGNGFAVT

-388 PDVFEKIADF
+388 PDVLAKVADF

-413 NMQLRNI
+413 NMQLRHI
-420 PEAYLPNVYQFFRGL
+420 PEEYLPNIYQFFRELGL
-435 DFSLDVPVILNN
+435 SLDAPVILNN

-473 KLEKSRLDLDQLP
+473 KLENSGLDLDQLP

-527 ARVNGKTELAEALG
+527 ARVKGKRELAESLG
-541 YLAAKDI
+541 FLAAKDI
-548 PSFVVDYLGYYLQV
+548 PSFVVDYLGSYLKV
-562 KDQYA
+562 KNRYES
-567 DYDAFVRSE
+567 YDAFVRNK
-576 GAEVIKNAIARYKD
+576 GAKIIKEIIAQYKD

-597 KNYYFD
+597 KNYFFD

-625 DIIELDQATIKE
+625 DIIELDLATIRE
-637 KQAALA
+637 KQIALSQSGA
-643 EPGVDEEKLLRD
+643 DEEKLLHD
-655 IVFSASRMLLVTR
+655 IAFSASRMLLVTR

-682 EELFIDA
+682 EELFIGA
-689 GIVSADFK
+689 GIVPASFK
-697 AVVEKARRG
+697 PIVEKARHG
-706 ESLLTDRQQVDAL
+706 ESLLADKDQVLSL
-719 AEKVNELYASMDD
+719 ATKVSELYAGMDD
-732 SLQFKIKEEVK
+732 SLQFKATPSL
-743 IKSEESPSGVPSG
+743 SEGGDVRLDASADVPQSSGNQTPPPSKGLG
-756 EGVAAANSSLFTLHS
+756 EA
-771 SLKKDFRGV
+771 LKKDFRGV
-780 ACPMNFVKTKIELS
+780 GCPMNFVKTKMALAP
-794 TMQSGQLL
+794 MQSGALL

-814 VPGSVRQ
+814 VPGSVRN

>member
-1 MTFCWKTVHHVD
+1 MGLWAEEKVPTFASENFNTKD
-13 VDDVLAL
+13 
-20 PDGNITFFG
+20 
-29 YEKYLLSGIVQIL
+29 
-42 ETHYL
+42 
-47 CNRKPTQGLMY
+47 MY

-64 AADIQY
+64 TADIQY

-76 QFKKGEISGA
+76 QYKKGEISGA

-126 EVGRQVG
+126 EVGRQVN

-153 QATEALLALKEEG
+153 QATEALLALKEAG

-177 RNMLVNE
+177 RNILVNE
-184 QGGISNRQV
+184 LGGISSRET

-222 AFDINEEDANFSLV
+222 AFDMNEEDANFSLV
-236 ADLGLIPAIKDG
+236 ADLGLIPQIRG
-248 HRGFRVL
+248 GQRGFKVL
-255 LGGSVASH
+255 LGGSVASN

-320 HEEYDKLKGD
+320 KEEYDKLVD
-330 ASLDFEP
+330 DETLDFTP
-337 AVLPFEY
+337 ALLQLEY
-344 KTPTFAP
+344 KKPSFAP
-351 IVDES
+351 VVDES
-356 ETFKTWKKRYAQRQT
+356 EAFATWKQRYAQKQSVG
-371 EGNGFAVI
+371 EGFYAV

-398 LEEFGNDVIRFTPRQ
+398 LKEFGNDVIRFTPRQ

-420 PEAYLPNVYQFFRGL
+420 PEAYLPNVYQFFKSLGL
-435 DFSLDVPVILNN
+435 SLDVPVILNN

-473 KLEKSRLDLDQLP
+473 QLEKSTLDLDKLP

-515 VEDHPYPAYTVW
+515 VGDHPYPAYTVW

-541 YLAAKDI
+541 YLAARDI
-548 PSFVVDYLGYYLQV
+548 PQFVVDYLGHYLTV
-562 KDQYA
+562 KDQY
-567 DYDAFVRSE
+567 DSYDAFVRKE
-576 GAEVIKNAIARYKD
+576 GADVIKELIARYRD
-590 VPSFDED
+590 VPSFEDD
-597 KNYYFD
+597 KNHYFD
-603 WGADEVFSLTSHGQ
+603 WGAEEVFSLTSHGK

-643 EPGVDEEKLLRD
+643 QPGVDEEQLLRD

-668 GADPRTDDEVYANF
+668 GADPRTDDEVYTNF
-682 EELFIDA
+682 EELFINA
-689 GIVSADFK
+689 GIVNAGFK
-697 AVVEKARRG
+697 TIVEKARHA
-706 ESLLTDRQQVDAL
+706 ESLSNDREQIDAL
-719 AEKVNELYASMDD
+719 AARVNELYASMDD
-732 SLQFKIKEEVK
+732 SLQFKVPPS
-743 IKSEESPSGVPSG
+743 KSPQSGDSLPP
-756 EGVAAANSSLFTLHS
+756 EGKGGDSS
-771 SLKKDFRGV
+771 SLKKDLRGV

-821 EGHEVLSTEKVDNYW
+821 EGHEVLSTEKVDDYW
-836 KVLIRKK
+836 KVVIRKK

>member
-1 MTFCWKTVHHVD
+1 
-13 VDDVLAL
+13 
-20 PDGNITFFG
+20 
-29 YEKYLLSGIVQIL
+29 
-42 ETHYL
+42 
-47 CNRKPTQGLMY
+47 MY

-64 AADIQY
+64 TADIQY
-70 NQRLIE
+70 NQQLIE

-107 LRIRCTGGLITPR
+107 LRIRCTGGFITPQ

-126 EVGRQVG
+126 DVGRQVG

-138 ITTRQEVQIHDVSID
+138 ITTRQELQIHDVSID
-153 QATEALLALKEEG
+153 RATEALLALKEVG

-184 QGGISNRQV
+184 LGGISSRQT

-236 ADLGLIPAIKDG
+236 ADLGLIPRIRDG
-248 HRGFRVL
+248 KRGFRVL

-320 HEEYDKLKGD
+320 HEEYDKLKD
-330 ASLDFEP
+330 DTSLDFEP
-337 AVLPFEY
+337 SVLQLQY
-344 KTPTFAP
+344 KEPSFAP
-351 IVDES
+351 IADES
-356 ETFKTWKKRYAQRQT
+356 VAFETWKQRYAVKQSV
-371 EGNGFAVI
+371 GSGFYAV

-388 PDVFEKIADF
+388 PDVFVRIADF

-413 NMQLRNI
+413 NMQVRNI
-420 PEAYLPNVYQFFRGL
+420 PETYLSNVYQFFKGL
-435 DFSLDVPVILNN
+435 GLALDVPVILNN

-473 KLEKSRLDLDQLP
+473 KLEKSGLDLDQLP

-527 ARVNGKTELAEALG
+527 ARVNGNTELAEALG

-548 PSFVVDYLGYYLQV
+548 PQFIVDYLGHYLNV
-562 KDQYA
+562 KGQHES
-567 DYDAFVRSE
+567 YDAFVRTE
-576 GAEVIKNAIARYKD
+576 GAEVIKNSIAQYKD

-603 WGADEVFSLTSHGQ
+603 WGADEVFSLTSNGQ

-637 KQAALA
+637 KQAALTL
-643 EPGVDEEKLLRD
+643 PGADEEKLLRD

-668 GADPRTDDEVYANF
+668 GADPRTDDDVYANF

-689 GIVSADFK
+689 GIVASEFK
-697 AVVEKARRG
+697 AVVEKARHG
-706 ESLLTDRQQVDAL
+706 ESLLADRQQIAAL
-719 AEKVNELYASMDD
+719 ADKVNELYSSMDD
-732 SLQFKIKEEVK
+732 SLQFKPVALVEQKKGIQPIEENR
-743 IKSEESPSGVPSG
+743 SGDADV
-756 EGVAAANSSLFTLHS
+756 
-771 SLKKDFRGV
+771 KKDFRGV
-780 ACPMNFVKTKIELS
+780 ACPMNFVKTKIQLS

-821 EGHEVLSTEKVDNYW
+821 EGHEVLSTEKIDNYW
-836 KVLIRKK
+836 KVLIKKK

>member
-1 MTFCWKTVHHVD
+1 MYTIPK
-13 VDDVLAL
+13 
-20 PDGNITFFG
+20 
-29 YEKYLLSGIVQIL
+29 S
-42 ETHYL
+42 
-47 CNRKPTQGLMY
+47 LM
-58 IIPESL
+58 
-64 AADIQY
+64 ADIQY

-95 GIYEQRQDGHYM
+95 GIYEQRQDGHFM

-126 EVGRQVG
+126 EVARQVE

-153 QATEALLALKEEG
+153 QATPALLSLQEEG
-166 LATQGGGGNTV
+166 LATQGGGGNTI

-184 QGGISNRQV
+184 LGGISSRQA

-199 AIGLTTRLIAEKD
+199 AIALTTRLIAEKD

-222 AFDINEEDANFSLV
+222 AFDMNEEDANFSLV
-236 ADLGLIPAIKDG
+236 ADLGLIPLVKDG
-248 HRGFRVL
+248 QRGFRVL
-255 LGGSVASH
+255 LGGSVASQ

-310 NGEEETRRLY
+310 NGEAETKRLY
-320 HEEYDKLKGD
+320 LEEYEKLLTD

-337 AVLPFEY
+337 AVLPVEY

-351 IVDES
+351 VTDES
-356 ETFKTWKKRYAQRQT
+356 DAFKTWKRRYAHKQSV
-371 EGNGFAVI
+371 GNGYYAV

-388 PDVFEKIADF
+388 PEVLDKIADF

-413 NMQLRNI
+413 NMQVRNI
-420 PEAYLPNVYQFFRGL
+420 PEGYLPNVYQFFKGL
-435 DFSLDVPVILNN
+435 GLSLDVPVILNN

-473 KLEKSRLDLDQLP
+473 KLEQSGLDLDLLP

-515 VEDHPYPAYTVW
+515 VADHPYPAYTVW
-527 ARVNGKTELAEALG
+527 ARVNGKTELAEAQG

-548 PSFVVDYLGYYLQV
+548 PAFVVDYLGSYLRV
-562 KDQYA
+562 KSQYES
-567 DYDAFVRSE
+567 YDAFVRAKGS
-576 GAEVIKNAIARYKD
+576 EVIKAAIARYQD
-590 VPSFDED
+590 VPTFDED

-637 KQAALA
+637 KQDALA
-643 EPGVDEEKLLRD
+643 LPGADKDKLLRD

-682 EELFIDA
+682 EELFIGA

-697 AVVEKARRG
+697 SVVEKARHG
-706 ESLLTDRQQVDAL
+706 ESLIAVREQVDAL
-719 AEKVNELYASMDD
+719 AAKVIELYAGMDD
-732 SLQFKIKEEVK
+732 SLQFKAVVAQEPQQPEPSR
-743 IKSEESPSGVPSG
+743 SENASGPADVR
-756 EGVAAANSSLFTLHS
+756 
-771 SLKKDFRGV
+771 KDFRGV
-780 ACPMNFVKTKIELS
+780 ACPMNFVKTKIQLS

-802 EILLDDGQPIQN
+802 EILLDDGQPINN

-821 EGHEVLSTEKVDNYW
+821 EGHEVLSTEKIDNYW

>member
-1 MTFCWKTVHHVD
+1 MFIPLH
-13 VDDVLAL
+13 
-20 PDGNITFFG
+20 P
-29 YEKYLLSGIVQIL
+29 QINN
-42 ETHYL
+42 EI
-47 CNRKPTQGLMY
+47 MY
-58 IIPESL
+58 IIPKSL
-64 AADIQY
+64 TADIQY

-126 EVGRQVG
+126 EVGRLVD

-153 QATEALLALKEEG
+153 RATEALLALQEEG

-184 QGGISNRQV
+184 LGGISDRQA

-236 ADLGLIPAIKDG
+236 ADLGLIPVVREGK
-248 HRGFRVL
+248 RGFRVL
-255 LGGSVASH
+255 LGGSVASN

-279 FRAAKAAKN
+279 LRAAKAAKN

-310 NGEEETRRLY
+310 NGEEETKRLY
-320 HEEYDKLKGD
+320 FEEYDKLVGD

-337 AVLPFEY
+337 AILPFEL
-344 KTPTFAP
+344 KTPSFAP
-351 IVDES
+351 VTDES
-356 ETFKTWKKRYAQRQT
+356 EAFKTWKRRYAAKQT
-371 EGNGFAVI
+371 IGGEAFSAT

-388 PDVFEKIADF
+388 PDVFAKIADF
-398 LEEFGNDVIRFTPRQ
+398 LEAFGNDVIRFTPRQ
-413 NMQLRNI
+413 NIQLRNI
-420 PEAYLPNVYQFFRGL
+420 PEAYLPNVYRFFKSLGL
-435 DFSLDVPVILNN
+435 TLDAPVILNN

-473 KLEKSRLDLDQLP
+473 RLETSGLDLDQVS
-486 DLKININ
+486 DVRININ

-515 VEDHPYPAYTVW
+515 VGDHPFPAYTVW

-548 PSFVVDYLGYYLQV
+548 PQFVADYLGRYIKV
-562 KDQYA
+562 KEQYES
-567 DYDAFVRSE
+567 YDAFVRSE
-576 GAEVIKNAIARYKD
+576 GAKVIKEEISKHKD
-590 VPSFDED
+590 VPSFDDD

-637 KQAALA
+637 KLAALDQ
-643 EPGVDEEKLLRD
+643 PGADEERLLRD

-668 GADPRTDDEVYANF
+668 GADPRTNDEVYGNF

-689 GIVSADFK
+689 GIVAADFR
-697 AVVEKARRG
+697 AVVEKARHG
-706 ESLLTDRQQVDAL
+706 ESLLQDRKHVEAL
-719 AEKVNELYASMDD
+719 AAKVNELYASMDD
-732 SLQFKIKEEVK
+732 SLQFKVAEEK
-743 IKSEESPSGVPSG
+743 ANKPHEANEPSKSHEP
-756 EGVAAANSSLFTLHS
+756 AAVS
-771 SLKKDFRGV
+771 KDFRGV
-780 ACPMNFVKTKIELS
+780 ACPMNFVKTKIVLS
-794 TMQSGQLL
+794 TLQSGQLL

-821 EGHEVLSTEKVDNYW
+821 EGHEVLSTEKTGDYW
-836 KVLIRKK
+836 KVLIKKK

>member
-1 MTFCWKTVHHVD
+1 
-13 VDDVLAL
+13 
-20 PDGNITFFG
+20 
-29 YEKYLLSGIVQIL
+29 
-42 ETHYL
+42 
-47 CNRKPTQGLMY
+47 MY

-107 LRIRCTGGLITPR
+107 LRIRCTGGLITPL

-126 EVGRQVG
+126 DVGRQVG

-153 QATEALLALKEEG
+153 RATEALLALKEVG

-177 RNMLVNE
+177 RNMLVSE
-184 QGGISNRQV
+184 QGGISSQQT

-222 AFDINEEDANFSLV
+222 AFDINEADANFSLV
-236 ADLGLIPAIKDG
+236 ADLGLIPLIRDG
-248 HRGFRVL
+248 KRGFRVL

-320 HEEYDKLKGD
+320 HKEYDKLKD
-330 ASLDFEP
+330 DTSLDFEP
-337 AVLPFEY
+337 AVLHLQYREPS
-344 KTPTFAP
+344 FAP
-351 IVDES
+351 VVDES
-356 ETFKTWKKRYAQRQT
+356 EAFATWKRRYAVKQSV
-371 EGNGFAVI
+371 GSGYYAV

-388 PDVFEKIADF
+388 PDVFAEVADF

-413 NMQLRNI
+413 NMQVRNI
-420 PEAYLPNVYQFFRGL
+420 PEAYLPNVYQFFKGL
-435 DFSLDVPVILNN
+435 GLTLDVPVILNN

-473 KLEKSRLDLDQLP
+473 ALEKSGLDLDQLP

-515 VEDHPYPAYTVW
+515 VADHPYPAYSVW

-548 PSFVVDYLGYYLQV
+548 PQFVVDYLGHYLRV
-562 KDQYA
+562 KDQYES
-567 DYDAFVRSE
+567 YDAFVRAE
-576 GAEVIKNAIARYKD
+576 GTNIIKEIIARYKD

-597 KNYYFD
+597 KNYYYD

-643 EPGVDEEKLLRD
+643 LPGADEEKLLRD

-668 GADPRTDDEVYANF
+668 GADPRTDDEVFANF

-689 GIVSADFK
+689 GIVSSDFK
-697 AVVEKARRG
+697 AVVEKARHV
-706 ESLLTDRQQVDAL
+706 ESLLPDRQQVEAL
-719 AEKVNELYASMDD
+719 AAKVNELYASMDD
-732 SLQFKIKEEVK
+732 SLQFKITEQLR
-743 IKSEESPSGVPSG
+743 
-756 EGVAAANSSLFTLHS
+756 ANSSFFTLHS

-780 ACPMNFVKTKIELS
+780 ACPMNFVKTKIQLS
-794 TMQSGQLL
+794 TMKSGELL

-821 EGHEVLSTEKVDNYW
+821 EGHEVLSMEKVDNYW

>member
-1 MTFCWKTVHHVD
+1 
-13 VDDVLAL
+13 
-20 PDGNITFFG
+20 
-29 YEKYLLSGIVQIL
+29 
-42 ETHYL
+42 
-47 CNRKPTQGLMY
+47 MY
-58 IIPESL
+58 IIPKSL
-64 AADIQY
+64 IADIQY

-76 QFKKGEISGA
+76 QFKQGEISGA

-95 GIYEQRQDGHYM
+95 GIYEQRQDGHFM

-126 EVGRQVG
+126 EVARQVE

-153 QATEALLALKEEG
+153 QATPALLSLQEEG
-166 LATQGGGGNTV
+166 LATQGGGGNTI

-184 QGGISNRQV
+184 LGGISNHQT

-222 AFDINEEDANFSLV
+222 AFDMNEADANFSLV
-236 ADLGLIPAIKDG
+236 ADLGFIPLIKDG
-248 HRGFRVL
+248 QRGFRVL
-255 LGGSVASH
+255 LGGSVASN

-310 NGEEETRRLY
+310 NGEEETKRLY
-320 HEEYDKLKGD
+320 FEEYDKLGAD

-344 KTPTFAP
+344 KVPTFAP
-351 IVDES
+351 INNES
-356 ETFKTWKKRYAQRQT
+356 EAFKTWKRRYAQKQSV
-371 EGNGFAVI
+371 GNGYYAV

-388 PDVFEKIADF
+388 PEVFAKIADF

-413 NMQLRNI
+413 NMQVRNI
-420 PEAYLPNVYQFFRGL
+420 PEAYMPNVYQFFKNLGL
-435 DFSLDVPVILNN
+435 SLDVPVILNN

-473 KLEKSRLDLDQLP
+473 KLEQSNLDLDQLP

-515 VEDHPYPAYTVW
+515 VDDHPYPAYTVW

-548 PSFVVDYLGYYLQV
+548 PSFVVDYLGGYLQV
-562 KDQYA
+562 KDQYES
-567 DYDAFVRSE
+567 YDAFVRAK
-576 GAEVIKNAIARYKD
+576 GAEVIKATIARYQD
-590 VPSFDED
+590 VPAFDED

-603 WGADEVFSLTSHGQ
+603 WGAEEVFSLTSHGQ

-637 KQAALA
+637 KQDALA
-643 EPGVDEEKLLRD
+643 LPGADKDKLLRD

-682 EELFIDA
+682 ESLFIDA
-689 GIVSADFK
+689 GIVSAEFK
-697 AVVEKARRG
+697 AVVEKARHG
-706 ESLLTDRQQVDAL
+706 ETLVAVREQVDAL
-719 AEKVNELYASMDD
+719 AAKVNELYANMDD
-732 SLQFKIKEEVK
+732 SLQFKT
-743 IKSEESPSGVPSG
+743 VPSSTPQQAEPVKTDG
-756 EGVAAANSSLFTLHS
+756 ANGDADV
-771 SLKKDFRGV
+771 KKDFRGV
-780 ACPMNFVKTKIELS
+780 ACPMNFVKTKIQLS

-802 EILLDDGQPIQN
+802 EILLDDGQPINN

-821 EGHEVLSTEKVDNYW
+821 EGHKVLSTEKVDNYW
-836 KVLIRKK
+836 KVLIQKK

>member
-1 MTFCWKTVHHVD
+1 
-13 VDDVLAL
+13 
-20 PDGNITFFG
+20 
-29 YEKYLLSGIVQIL
+29 
-42 ETHYL
+42 
-47 CNRKPTQGLMY
+47 MY
-58 IIPESL
+58 KIPESL
-64 AADIQY
+64 IADIKY
-70 NQRLIE
+70 NQQLIE
-76 QFKKGEISGA
+76 QFNKGEISGA
-86 QLKSNRVPM
+86 QLKSHRVPM

-120 QLRRVA
+120 QLRCVA
-126 EVGRQVG
+126 AVARQVE

-138 ITTRQEVQIHDVSID
+138 ITTRQEVQIHDVSIN
-153 QATEALLALKEEG
+153 QAIPALLSLQEEG
-166 LATQGGGGNTV
+166 LSTQGGGGNTI
-177 RNMLVNE
+177 RNILVNE
-184 QGGISNRQV
+184 LGGISDRQT

-222 AFDINEEDANFSLV
+222 AFDMNEEDANFSLV
-236 ADLGLIPAIKDG
+236 ADLGLIPLIKDG
-248 HRGFRVL
+248 QRGFRVL
-255 LGGSVASH
+255 LGGSVASR
-263 PHKGWQVFDF
+263 PHKGWQIFDF

-293 GNRKNRHK
+293 GNRKNRYK

-310 NGEEETRRLY
+310 NGEEETKRLY
-320 HEEYDKLKGD
+320 FEEYDKLVND

-344 KTPTFAP
+344 KKPKFAP
-351 IVDES
+351 INDES
-356 ETFKTWKKRYAQRQT
+356 EAFKTWKQRYTQKQSV
-371 EGNGFAVI
+371 GNGYYAV
-379 IPFLHGNTS
+379 IPFLHGNTT
-388 PDVFEKIADF
+388 PEVFDKIADF

-420 PEAYLPNVYQFFRGL
+420 PEDYLPNVYQFFKGL
-435 DFSLDVPVILNN
+435 GLHLDVSVILNN

-473 KLEKSRLDLDQLP
+473 KLEQSNLDLDQLP

-515 VEDHPYPAYTVW
+515 VGDQPYPAYTVW
-527 ARVNGKTELAEALG
+527 ARVNGATELAEALG

-548 PSFVVDYLGYYLQV
+548 PSFVVDYLGSYLQF
-562 KDQYA
+562 KAQYES
-567 DYDAFVRSE
+567 YDAFVRAK
-576 GAEVIKNAIARYKD
+576 GAEVIKEAIARYQD
-590 VPSFDED
+590 VPAFDED

-603 WGADEVFSLTSHGQ
+603 WGANEIFSLTNHGQ

-637 KQAALA
+637 KQDALSQ
-643 EPGVDEEKLLRD
+643 PGADKDRLLRD

-682 EELFIDA
+682 DDLFIDA
-689 GIVSADFK
+689 GIVSVDFK
-697 AVVEKARRG
+697 SVVEKARHG
-706 ESLLTDRQQVDAL
+706 ESLIAVREQVDAL
-719 AEKVNELYASMDD
+719 AAKVIELYANMDD
-732 SLQFKIKEEVK
+732 SLQFKT
-743 IKSEESPSGVPSG
+743 
-756 EGVAAANSSLFTLHS
+756 VAAPAPQKAETAKIEGTSDDADV
-771 SLKKDFRGV
+771 KKDFRGV

-794 TMQSGQLL
+794 TMKSGQLL
-802 EILLDDGQPIQN
+802 EILLDDGQPINN

>member
-1 MTFCWKTVHHVD
+1 
-13 VDDVLAL
+13 
-20 PDGNITFFG
+20 
-29 YEKYLLSGIVQIL
+29 
-42 ETHYL
+42 
-47 CNRKPTQGLMY
+47 MY
-58 IIPESL
+58 KIPESL
-64 AADIQY
+64 IADIKY
-70 NQRLIE
+70 NQQLIE
-76 QFKKGEISGA
+76 QFNKGEISGA
-86 QLKSNRVPM
+86 QLKSHRVPM

-126 EVGRQVG
+126 AVARQVE

-138 ITTRQEVQIHDVSID
+138 ITTRQEVQIHDVSIN
-153 QATEALLALKEEG
+153 QAIPALISLQEEG
-166 LATQGGGGNTV
+166 LSTQGGGGNTI
-177 RNMLVNE
+177 RNILVNE
-184 QGGISNRQV
+184 LGGISDRQT

-222 AFDINEEDANFSLV
+222 AFDMNEEDANFSLV
-236 ADLGLIPAIKDG
+236 ADLGLIPLIKDG
-248 HRGFRVL
+248 QRGFRVL
-255 LGGSVASH
+255 LGGSVASR
-263 PHKGWQVFDF
+263 PHKGWQIFDF

-293 GNRKNRHK
+293 GNRKNRYK

-310 NGEEETRRLY
+310 NGEEEAN
-320 HEEYDKLKGD
+320 DFADD
-330 ASLDFEP
+330 ARM
-337 AVLPFEY
+337 VLERP
-344 KTPTFAP
+344 PDQLVAP
-351 IVDES
+351 VM
-356 ETFKTWKKRYAQRQT
+356 KR
-371 EGNGFAVI
+371 V
-379 IPFLHGNTS
+379 PFLHGNTT
-388 PDVFEKIADF
+388 PEVFDKIADF

-413 NMQLRNI
+413 NMQVRNI
-420 PEAYLPNVYQFFRGL
+420 PENYLPNVYQFFKGL
-435 DFSLDVPVILNN
+435 GLHLDVPVILNN

-464 KGLVKGIRR
+464 KGLVKGIRH
-473 KLEKSRLDLDQLP
+473 KLEQSNLDLDQLP

-515 VEDHPYPAYTVW
+515 VGDQPYPAYTVW
-527 ARVNGKTELAEALG
+527 ARVNGATELAEALG

-548 PSFVVDYLGYYLQV
+548 PSFVVDYLGSYLQF
-562 KDQYA
+562 KAQYEN
-567 DYDAFVRSE
+567 YDAFVRAK
-576 GAEVIKNAIARYKD
+576 GAEVIKEAIARYQN
-590 VPSFDED
+590 VPAFDED

-603 WGADEVFSLTSHGQ
+603 WGANEIFSLTNHGQ

-637 KQAALA
+637 KQDALA
-643 EPGVDEEKLLRD
+643 QPGADKDRLLRD

-682 EELFIDA
+682 EDLFIDA
-689 GIVSADFK
+689 GIVSADFRS
-697 AVVEKARRG
+697 VVEKARHS
-706 ESLLTDRQQVDAL
+706 ESLIAVREQVDAL
-719 AEKVNELYASMDD
+719 AAKVIELYANMDD
-732 SLQFKIKEEVK
+732 SLQFKTV
-743 IKSEESPSGVPSG
+743 
-756 EGVAAANSSLFTLHS
+756 VAPAPQKAEPAKNDGITDDADV
-771 SLKKDFRGV
+771 KKDFRGV

-794 TMQSGQLL
+794 TMKSGQLL
-802 EILLDDGQPIQN
+802 EILLDDGQPINN

>member
-1 MTFCWKTVHHVD
+1 
-13 VDDVLAL
+13 
-20 PDGNITFFG
+20 
-29 YEKYLLSGIVQIL
+29 
-42 ETHYL
+42 
-47 CNRKPTQGLMY
+47 MY

-64 AADIQY
+64 IADIQY

-76 QFKKGEISGA
+76 QFKQGEISGA

-120 QLRRVA
+120 QLQKVA
-126 EVGRQVG
+126 EVGKQVN

-153 QATEALLALKEEG
+153 NATQALLSLKEEG
-166 LATQGGGGNTV
+166 LATQGGGGNTI

-184 QGGISNRQV
+184 LGGISDTQT

-222 AFDINEEDANFSLV
+222 AFDINEVDANFSLV
-236 ADLGLIPAIKDG
+236 ADLGLIPVVKDG
-248 HRGFRVL
+248 QRGFRVL
-255 LGGSVASH
+255 LGGSVASN

-273 LPEKDL
+273 LPEKNL
-279 FRAAKAAKN
+279 LRATKAAKN

-310 NGEEETRRLY
+310 NGEEEARRLY
-320 HEEYDKLKGD
+320 LEEYDKLVGD

-344 KTPTFAP
+344 KKPSFEP
-351 IVDES
+351 IINES
-356 ETFKTWKKRYAQRQT
+356 TAFKTWKERYVKKQT
-371 EGNGFAVI
+371 VGNGYYVI

-388 PDVFEKIADF
+388 PDVFANIADF
-398 LEEFGNDVIRFTPRQ
+398 LKEFGNDVIRFTPRQ

-420 PEAYLPNVYQFFRGL
+420 PEEYLPNIYKFFRGL
-435 DFSLDVPVILNN
+435 GLTLDVPVILNN

-473 KLEKSRLDLDQLP
+473 KLENSQLDLDKLP

-493 GCSNSCA
+493 GCTNSCA

-515 VEDHPYPAYTVW
+515 VDDHPYPAYTVW
-527 ARVNGKTELAEALG
+527 ARIKGKTELAEPLG
-541 YLAAKDI
+541 YLTAKDI
-548 PSFVVDYLGYYLQV
+548 PSFVVDYLGSYLKV
-562 KDQYA
+562 KDQYES
-567 DYDAFVRSE
+567 YDAFVRTE
-576 GAEVIKNAIARYKD
+576 GEKVIKEAIAKYKD
-590 VPSFDED
+590 VPTFDDD

-637 KQAALA
+637 KQTELALPDA
-643 EPGVDEEKLLRD
+643 DKEKLLRE

-682 EELFIDA
+682 EELFIGA
-689 GIVSADFK
+689 GIVSADFQTI
-697 AVVEKARRG
+697 VEKARHG
-706 ESLLTDRQQVDAL
+706 ESLSDDKEQIDAL
-719 AEKVNELYASMDD
+719 AAKVNELYANMDD
-732 SLQFKIKEEVK
+732 SLQFKTVTPATQQPKEEQK
-743 IKSEESPSGVPSG
+743 EEPKAESE
-756 EGVAAANSSLFTLHS
+756 SSS
-771 SLKKDFRGV
+771 NADVKKDFRGV
-780 ACPMNFVKTKIELS
+780 ACPMNFVKTKIQLS
-794 TMQSGQLL
+794 AMQSGQLL

-821 EGHEVLSTEKVDNYW
+821 EGHEVLSTEKVGDYW
-836 KVLIRKK
+836 KVLIKKK

>member
-1 MTFCWKTVHHVD
+1 
-13 VDDVLAL
+13 
-20 PDGNITFFG
+20 
-29 YEKYLLSGIVQIL
+29 
-42 ETHYL
+42 
-47 CNRKPTQGLMY
+47 MY
-58 IIPESL
+58 IIPKSL
-64 AADIQY
+64 IADIQY

-76 QFKKGEISGA
+76 QFKQGEISGA

-95 GIYEQRQDGHYM
+95 GIYEQRQDGHFM

-126 EVGRQVG
+126 EVARQVE

-153 QATEALLALKEEG
+153 QATPALLSLQEEG
-166 LATQGGGGNTV
+166 LATQGGGGNTI

-184 QGGISNRQV
+184 LGGISNHQT

-222 AFDINEEDANFSLV
+222 AFDMNEADANFSLV
-236 ADLGLIPAIKDG
+236 ADLGFIPLIKDG
-248 HRGFRVL
+248 QRGFRVL
-255 LGGSVASH
+255 LGGSVASN

-310 NGEEETRRLY
+310 NGEEETKRLY
-320 HEEYDKLKGD
+320 FEEYDKLGAD

-344 KTPTFAP
+344 KVPTFAP
-351 IVDES
+351 INNES
-356 ETFKTWKKRYAQRQT
+356 EAFKTWKRRYAQKQSV
-371 EGNGFAVI
+371 GNGYYAV

-388 PDVFEKIADF
+388 PDVFAKIADF

-413 NMQLRNI
+413 NMQVRNI
-420 PEAYLPNVYQFFRGL
+420 PEAYLPNVYQFFKNLGL
-435 DFSLDVPVILNN
+435 SLDVPVILNN

-473 KLEKSRLDLDQLP
+473 KLEQSNLDLDQLP

-515 VEDHPYPAYTVW
+515 VDDHPYPAYTVW

-548 PSFVVDYLGYYLQV
+548 PSFVVDYLGGYLQV
-562 KDQYA
+562 KDQYES
-567 DYDAFVRSE
+567 YDAFVRAK
-576 GAEVIKNAIARYKD
+576 GAEVIKATIARYQD
-590 VPSFDED
+590 VPAFDED

-603 WGADEVFSLTSHGQ
+603 WGAEEVFSLTSHGQ

-637 KQAALA
+637 KQDALA
-643 EPGVDEEKLLRD
+643 LPGADKDKLLRD

-682 EELFIDA
+682 ESLFIDA
-689 GIVSADFK
+689 GIVSAEFK
-697 AVVEKARRG
+697 AVVEKARHG
-706 ESLLTDRQQVDAL
+706 ETLVAVREQVDAL
-719 AEKVNELYASMDD
+719 AAKVNELYANMDD
-732 SLQFKIKEEVK
+732 SLQFKT
-743 IKSEESPSGVPSG
+743 VPSSTPQQAEPVKTDG
-756 EGVAAANSSLFTLHS
+756 ANGDADV
-771 SLKKDFRGV
+771 KKDFRGV
-780 ACPMNFVKTKIELS
+780 ACPMNFVKTKIQLS

-802 EILLDDGQPIQN
+802 EILLDDGQPINN

-821 EGHEVLSTEKVDNYW
+821 EGHKVLSIEKVDNYW
-836 KVLIRKK
+836 KVLIQKK

>member
-1 MTFCWKTVHHVD
+1 
-13 VDDVLAL
+13 
-20 PDGNITFFG
+20 
-29 YEKYLLSGIVQIL
+29 
-42 ETHYL
+42 
-47 CNRKPTQGLMY
+47 MY

-70 NQRLIE
+70 NQQLIE

-107 LRIRCTGGLITPR
+107 LRIRCTGGLITPI

-153 QATEALLALKEEG
+153 NATEALNALREVG

-184 QGGISNRQV
+184 QGGISSLQT

-212 SWSMPRKLKI
+212 SWSMPRKMKI
-222 AFDINEEDANFSLV
+222 AFDINEKDANLSLV
-236 ADLGLIPAIKDG
+236 ADLGLIPLIQDG
-248 HRGFRVL
+248 KRGFRVL
-255 LGGSVASH
+255 LGGSVASN

-310 NGEEETRRLY
+310 YGEEEARRLY
-320 HEEYDKLKGD
+320 HEEYDKLRDD

-337 AVLPFEY
+337 AVLQLQY
-344 KTPTFAP
+344 KKPSFAP
-351 IVDES
+351 IKDES
-356 ETFKTWKKRYAQRQT
+356 GAFETWKRRYATVQT
-371 EGNGFAVI
+371 ALTSSNIEGELYSAV

-388 PDVFEKIADF
+388 PDVFEKIAGF
-398 LEEFGNDVIRFTPRQ
+398 LEEFGNDIIRFTPRQ
-413 NMQLRNI
+413 NMQVRNI
-420 PEAYLPNVYQFFRGL
+420 PEAYLPNVYQFFKELGL
-435 DFSLDVPVILNN
+435 TLDVPVILNN

-473 KLEKSRLDLDQLP
+473 TLEKSGIDLDQLP

-541 YLAAKDI
+541 FLAAKDI
-548 PSFVVDYLGYYLQV
+548 PQFIVDYLGYYIKV
-562 KDQYA
+562 KEQYES
-567 DYDAFVRSE
+567 YDAFIRTD
-576 GAEVIKNAIARYKD
+576 GASVIKEAIARYKD
-590 VPSFDED
+590 VPSFDDD

-603 WGADEVFSLTSHGQ
+603 WGDDEVFSLTSHGQ

-625 DIIELDQATIKE
+625 DIIELDQSTIKE
-637 KQAALA
+637 KRTALA
-643 EPGVDEEKLLRD
+643 QQGADKESLLRD

-706 ESLLTDRQQVDAL
+706 ESLIAVQQQIEAL
-719 AEKVNELYASMDD
+719 ADKVNELYASMDD
-732 SLQFKIKEEVK
+732 SLQFKSITPAEQKKETVPT
-743 IKSEESPSGVPSG
+743 SESTNADATV
-756 EGVAAANSSLFTLHS
+756 
-771 SLKKDFRGV
+771 KKDLRGV
-780 ACPMNFVKTKIELS
+780 ACPMNFVKTKVELS
-794 TMQSGQLL
+794 SMQSGQLL

>member
-1 MTFCWKTVHHVD
+1 
-13 VDDVLAL
+13 
-20 PDGNITFFG
+20 
-29 YEKYLLSGIVQIL
+29 
-42 ETHYL
+42 
-47 CNRKPTQGLMY
+47 MY

-64 AADIQY
+64 TTDIQY

-153 QATEALLALKEEG
+153 RATEALLALKEEG

-184 QGGISNRQV
+184 LGGISSRQT

-236 ADLGLIPAIKDG
+236 ADLGLIPLVRDG
-248 HRGFRVL
+248 KRGFRVL

-310 NGEEETRRLY
+310 NGEDETRRLY
-320 HEEYDKLKGD
+320 LEEYDKLKGD
-330 ASLDFEP
+330 TALDFEP
-337 AVLPFEY
+337 AVLQVEY
-344 KTPTFAP
+344 MTPSFAP
-351 IVDES
+351 AVDES
-356 ETFKTWKKRYAQRQT
+356 EAFKTWKRRYALKQSV
-371 EGNGFAVI
+371 GNGFYAV

-388 PDVFEKIADF
+388 PDVFEKTAGF
-398 LEEFGNDVIRFTPRQ
+398 LEAFGNDVIRFTPRQ

-420 PEAYLPNVYQFFRGL
+420 PEAYLPNVYQFFKGL
-435 DFSLDVPVILNN
+435 GLTLDVPVILNN

-473 KLEKSRLDLDQLP
+473 RLEKSGLDLDKLP

-527 ARVNGKTELAEALG
+527 ARVNGNTELAEAQG

-548 PSFVVDYLGYYLQV
+548 PQFVVDYLGHYLQV
-562 KDQYA
+562 KDQYES
-567 DYDAFVRSE
+567 YDAFVRTE
-576 GAEVIKNAIARYKD
+576 GAEVIRHTIARYKD
-590 VPSFDED
+590 VPTFDED
-597 KNYYFD
+597 KNYYYD

-637 KQAALA
+637 KQTALA
-643 EPGVDEEKLLRD
+643 QPGSDAEKLLRD

-668 GADPRTDDEVYANF
+668 GADPRTDDEVYADF
-682 EELFIDA
+682 ERLFIDA
-689 GIVSADFK
+689 GIVSADFRPL
-697 AVVEKARRG
+697 VEKARHG
-706 ESLLTDRQQVDAL
+706 DSLLNDREQIEAL
-719 AEKVNELYASMDD
+719 ADKVNALYASMDD
-732 SLQFKIKEEVK
+732 SLQFKA
-743 IKSEESPSGVPSG
+743 SPSPIPEQSSG
-756 EGVAAANSSLFTLHS
+756 MGLGEAQQ
-771 SLKKDFRGV
+771 KDFRGV
-780 ACPMNFVKTKIELS
+780 GCPMNFVKVKLVLS
-794 TMQSGQLL
+794 SMKSGQLL

-821 EGHEVLSTEKVDNYW
+821 EGHQVLSTEKVDNYW
-836 KVLIRKK
+836 KVLIKKK

>member
-1 MTFCWKTVHHVD
+1 
-13 VDDVLAL
+13 
-20 PDGNITFFG
+20 
-29 YEKYLLSGIVQIL
+29 
-42 ETHYL
+42 
-47 CNRKPTQGLMY
+47 MY
-58 IIPESL
+58 IIPKSL
-64 AADIQY
+64 IADIQY

-76 QFKKGEISGA
+76 QFKQGEISGA

-95 GIYEQRQDGHYM
+95 GIYEQRQDGHFM

-126 EVGRQVG
+126 EVARQVE

-153 QATEALLALKEEG
+153 QATPALLSLQEEG
-166 LATQGGGGNTV
+166 LATQGGGGNTI

-184 QGGISNRQV
+184 LGGISNHQT

-222 AFDINEEDANFSLV
+222 AFDLNEPDANFSLV
-236 ADLGLIPAIKDG
+236 ADLGFIPLIKDG
-248 HRGFRVL
+248 QRGFRVL
-255 LGGSVASH
+255 LGGSVASN

-310 NGEEETRRLY
+310 NGEEETKRLY
-320 HEEYDKLKGD
+320 FEEYDKLGAD

-344 KTPTFAP
+344 KVPTFAP
-351 IVDES
+351 INDEC
-356 ETFKTWKKRYAQRQT
+356 EAFKTWKRRYAQKQSV
-371 EGNGFAVI
+371 GNGYYAV

-388 PDVFEKIADF
+388 PEVFAKIADF

-413 NMQLRNI
+413 NMQVRNI
-420 PEAYLPNVYQFFRGL
+420 PEAYLPNVYQFFKNLGL
-435 DFSLDVPVILNN
+435 SLDVPVILNN

-473 KLEKSRLDLDQLP
+473 KLEQSNLDLDQLP

-515 VEDHPYPAYTVW
+515 VDDHPYPAYTVW

-548 PSFVVDYLGYYLQV
+548 PSFVVDYLGGYLQV
-562 KDQYA
+562 KDQYES
-567 DYDAFVRSE
+567 YDAFVRAK
-576 GAEVIKNAIARYKD
+576 GAEVIKATIARYQD
-590 VPSFDED
+590 VPAFDED

-603 WGADEVFSLTSHGQ
+603 WGAEEVFSLTSHGQ

-637 KQAALA
+637 KQDALA
-643 EPGVDEEKLLRD
+643 LPGADKDKLLRD

-682 EELFIDA
+682 ESLFIDA
-689 GIVSADFK
+689 GIVSAEFK
-697 AVVEKARRG
+697 AVVEKARHG
-706 ESLLTDRQQVDAL
+706 ETLVAVREQVDAL
-719 AEKVNELYASMDD
+719 AAKVNELYANMDD
-732 SLQFKIKEEVK
+732 SLQFKT
-743 IKSEESPSGVPSG
+743 VPSSTPQQAEPVKTDG
-756 EGVAAANSSLFTLHS
+756 ANGDADV
-771 SLKKDFRGV
+771 KKDFRGV
-780 ACPMNFVKTKIELS
+780 ACPMNFVKTKIQLS

-802 EILLDDGQPIQN
+802 EILLDDGQPINN

-821 EGHEVLSTEKVDNYW
+821 EGHKVLSTEKVDNYW
-836 KVLIRKK
+836 KVLIQKK

>member
-1 MTFCWKTVHHVD
+1 MFIPLH
-13 VDDVLAL
+13 
-20 PDGNITFFG
+20 P
-29 YEKYLLSGIVQIL
+29 QINN
-42 ETHYL
+42 EI
-47 CNRKPTQGLMY
+47 MY
-58 IIPESL
+58 IIPKSL
-64 AADIQY
+64 TADIQY

-76 QFKKGEISGA
+76 QFEKGEISGA

-126 EVGRQVG
+126 EVGRLVD

-153 QATEALLALKEEG
+153 RATEALLALQEEG

-184 QGGISNRQV
+184 LGGISDRQA

-236 ADLGLIPAIKDG
+236 ADLGLIPVVREGK
-248 HRGFRVL
+248 RGFRVL
-255 LGGSVASH
+255 LGGSVASN

-279 FRAAKAAKN
+279 LRAAKAAKN

-310 NGEEETRRLY
+310 NGEEETKRLY
-320 HEEYDKLKGD
+320 FEEYDKLVGD

-337 AVLPFEY
+337 AILPFEL
-344 KTPTFAP
+344 KTPSFAP
-351 IVDES
+351 VTDES
-356 ETFKTWKKRYAQRQT
+356 EAFKTWKRRYAAKQT
-371 EGNGFAVI
+371 IGGEAFSAT

-388 PDVFEKIADF
+388 PDVFAKIADF
-398 LEEFGNDVIRFTPRQ
+398 LEAFGNDVIRFTPRQ
-413 NMQLRNI
+413 NIQLRNI
-420 PEAYLPNVYQFFRGL
+420 PEAYLPNVYRFFKSLGL
-435 DFSLDVPVILNN
+435 TLDAPVILNN

-473 KLEKSRLDLDQLP
+473 RLETSGLDLDQVS
-486 DLKININ
+486 DVRININ

-515 VEDHPYPAYTVW
+515 VGDHPFPAYTVW

-548 PSFVVDYLGYYLQV
+548 PQFVADYLGRYIKV
-562 KDQYA
+562 KEQYES
-567 DYDAFVRSE
+567 YDAFVRSE
-576 GAEVIKNAIARYKD
+576 GAKVIKEEISKHKD
-590 VPSFDED
+590 VPSFDDD

-637 KQAALA
+637 KLAALDQ
-643 EPGVDEEKLLRD
+643 PGADEERLLRD

-668 GADPRTDDEVYANF
+668 GADPRTNDEVYGNF

-689 GIVSADFK
+689 GIVAADFR
-697 AVVEKARRG
+697 AVVEKARHG
-706 ESLLTDRQQVDAL
+706 ESLLQDRKHVEAL
-719 AEKVNELYASMDD
+719 AAKVNELYASMDD
-732 SLQFKIKEEVK
+732 SLQFKVAEEK
-743 IKSEESPSGVPSG
+743 ANKPHEANEPSKSHEP
-756 EGVAAANSSLFTLHS
+756 AAVS
-771 SLKKDFRGV
+771 KDFRGV
-780 ACPMNFVKTKIELS
+780 ACPMNFVKTKIVLS
-794 TMQSGQLL
+794 TLQSGQLL

-821 EGHEVLSTEKVDNYW
+821 EGHEVLSTEKTGDYW
-836 KVLIRKK
+836 KVLIKKK

>member
-1 MTFCWKTVHHVD
+1 
-13 VDDVLAL
+13 
-20 PDGNITFFG
+20 
-29 YEKYLLSGIVQIL
+29 
-42 ETHYL
+42 
-47 CNRKPTQGLMY
+47 MY
-58 IIPESL
+58 IIPKSL
-64 AADIQY
+64 ITDILY

-86 QLKSNRVPM
+86 RLKSNRVPM

-120 QLRRVA
+120 QLQRVA
-126 EVGRQVG
+126 EVAQQVN

-153 QATEALLALKEEG
+153 QATPALLSLQKEG
-166 LATQGGGGNTV
+166 LATQGGGGNTI

-184 QGGISNRQV
+184 QGGINNRQT

-222 AFDINEEDANFSLV
+222 AFDMNEADANFSLV
-236 ADLGLIPAIKDG
+236 ADLGLIPVLRNG
-248 HRGFRVL
+248 ERGFRVL

-310 NGEEETRRLY
+310 NGEEETRKLY
-320 HEEYDKLKGD
+320 LEEYQKLVDD
-330 ASLDFEP
+330 ASLDFVP
-337 AVLPFEY
+337 ATLPFEY
-344 KTPTFAP
+344 KTPAFAP
-351 IVDES
+351 VDDDS
-356 ETFKTWKKRYAQRQT
+356 EAFKTWKKRYAQRQT
-371 EGNGFAVI
+371 VGNGFAVI

-388 PDVFEKIADF
+388 PDIFSKIAAF
-398 LEEFGNDVIRFTPRQ
+398 LEPFGNDVIRFTPRQ

-420 PEAYLPNVYQFFRGL
+420 PEAYLPNIYQFFKSLGL
-435 DFSLDVPVILNN
+435 LLDEPVILNN

-473 KLEKSRLDLDQLP
+473 KLEKSGLDLDQLP

-493 GCSNSCA
+493 GCTNSCA

-515 VEDHPYPAYTVW
+515 VDDHPYPAYTVW
-527 ARVNGKTELAEALG
+527 ARINGKTELAEALG

-548 PSFVVDYLGYYLQV
+548 PSFVVDYLGSYLQV
-562 KDQYA
+562 KEQYES
-567 DYDAFVRSE
+567 YDAFVRAK
-576 GAEVIKNAIARYKD
+576 GAEVIKEAIARYQD

-637 KQAALA
+637 KQDALSSA
-643 EPGVDEEKLLRD
+643 GADVEKLLRD

-668 GADPRTDDEVYANF
+668 GSDPRTDDEVYSSF
-682 EELFIDA
+682 EELFINT
-689 GIVSADFK
+689 GIVPETFK
-697 AVVEKARRG
+697 TVVEKARHG
-706 ESLLTDRQQVDAL
+706 ESLAADKIQVETL
-719 AEKVNELYASMDD
+719 AAKVNELYASMDD
-732 SLQFKIKEEVK
+732 SLQFKAVAPVEQKKENQPQTENTTDSVD
-743 IKSEESPSGVPSG
+743 V
-756 EGVAAANSSLFTLHS
+756 
-771 SLKKDFRGV
+771 KKDFRGV
-780 ACPMNFVKTKIELS
+780 ACPMNFVKTKIQLS

-836 KVLIRKK
+836 KVLIKKK

>member
-1 MTFCWKTVHHVD
+1 
-13 VDDVLAL
+13 
-20 PDGNITFFG
+20 
-29 YEKYLLSGIVQIL
+29 
-42 ETHYL
+42 
-47 CNRKPTQGLMY
+47 MY
-58 IIPESL
+58 TIPKSL
-64 AADIQY
+64 VADIQY

-95 GIYEQRQDGHYM
+95 GIYEQRQDGHFM

-126 EVGRQVG
+126 EVARQVE

-153 QATEALLALKEEG
+153 QATPALLSLQEEG
-166 LATQGGGGNTV
+166 LATQGGGGNTI

-184 QGGISNRQV
+184 LGGISNRQA

-222 AFDINEEDANFSLV
+222 AFDMNEEDANFSLV
-236 ADLGLIPAIKDG
+236 ADLGLIPLIKDG
-248 HRGFRVL
+248 QRGFRVL
-255 LGGSVASH
+255 LGGSVASQ

-310 NGEEETRRLY
+310 NGEEETKRLY
-320 HEEYDKLKGD
+320 FEEYDKLVDD

-337 AVLPFEY
+337 AVLPVEY

-351 IVDES
+351 VNDDS
-356 ETFKTWKKRYAQRQT
+356 DAFKTWKRRYAQKQSV
-371 EGNGFAVI
+371 GDGFYAV

-398 LEEFGNDVIRFTPRQ
+398 LAEFGNDVIRFTPRQ
-413 NMQLRNI
+413 NMQVRHI
-420 PEAYLPNVYQFFRGL
+420 PETYLPNVYQFFKSLGL
-435 DFSLDVPVILNN
+435 QLDVPVMLNN

-473 KLEKSRLDLDQLP
+473 SLEKSGLDLDQLP

-500 QNAWSDLGFSGRIGR
+500 QNAWCDLGFSGRIGR
-515 VEDHPYPAYTVW
+515 VEDHPFPAYTVW
-527 ARVNGKTELAEALG
+527 ARVNGKTELAEAQG

-548 PSFVVDYLGYYLQV
+548 PAFVVDYLGSYLQV
-562 KDQYA
+562 KDRYES
-567 DYDAFVRSE
+567 YDAFVRAKGS
-576 GAEVIKNAIARYKD
+576 EVIKAAIVRYQN

-625 DIIELDQATIKE
+625 DIIELDQATIRE
-637 KQAALA
+637 KQDALA
-643 EPGVDEEKLLRD
+643 LPGADKDKLLRD

-682 EELFIDA
+682 EELFIGA
-689 GIVSADFK
+689 GIVPADFK
-697 AVVEKARRG
+697 SVVEKARHG
-706 ESLLTDRQQVDAL
+706 ESLIAVREQVDAL
-719 AEKVNELYASMDD
+719 AAKVIELYANMDD
-732 SLQFKIKEEVK
+732 SLQFKNVAAPEPQQAEQVEVK
-743 IKSEESPSGVPSG
+743 TAGSQ
-756 EGVAAANSSLFTLHS
+756 ANV
-771 SLKKDFRGV
+771 KKDFRGV

-802 EILLDDGQPIQN
+802 EILLDDGQPINN

-821 EGHEVLSTEKVDNYW
+821 EGHEVLSTEKINNYW
-836 KVLIRKK
+836 KVLIKKK

>member
-1 MTFCWKTVHHVD
+1 
-13 VDDVLAL
+13 
-20 PDGNITFFG
+20 
-29 YEKYLLSGIVQIL
+29 
-42 ETHYL
+42 
-47 CNRKPTQGLMY
+47 MY
-58 IIPESL
+58 IIPKSL
-64 AADIQY
+64 ITDIQY

-86 QLKSNRVPM
+86 RLKSNRVPM

-120 QLRRVA
+120 QLQRVA
-126 EVGRQVG
+126 EVAQQVN

-153 QATEALLALKEEG
+153 QATPALLSLQKEG
-166 LATQGGGGNTV
+166 LATQGGGGNTI

-184 QGGISNRQV
+184 QGGINNRQT

-222 AFDINEEDANFSLV
+222 AFDMNEADANFSLV
-236 ADLGLIPAIKDG
+236 ADLGLIPVLQNG
-248 HRGFRVL
+248 ERGFRVL

-310 NGEEETRRLY
+310 NGEEETRKLY
-320 HEEYDKLKGD
+320 LEEYQKLVDD
-330 ASLDFEP
+330 ASLDFVP
-337 AVLPFEY
+337 ATLPFEY
-344 KTPTFAP
+344 KTPAFAP
-351 IVDES
+351 VDDDS
-356 ETFKTWKKRYAQRQT
+356 EAFKTWKKRYAQLQT
-371 EGNGFAVI
+371 VGNGFAVI

-388 PDVFEKIADF
+388 PDIFSKIAAF
-398 LEEFGNDVIRFTPRQ
+398 LEPFGNDVIRFTPRQ

-420 PEAYLPNVYQFFRGL
+420 PEAYLPNIYQFFKSLGL
-435 DFSLDVPVILNN
+435 LLDEPVILNN

-473 KLEKSRLDLDQLP
+473 KLEKSGLDLDQLP

-493 GCSNSCA
+493 GCTNSCA

-515 VEDHPYPAYTVW
+515 VDDHPYPAYTVW
-527 ARVNGKTELAEALG
+527 ARINGKTELAEALG

-548 PSFVVDYLGYYLQV
+548 PSFVVDYLGSYLQV
-562 KDQYA
+562 KEQYES
-567 DYDAFVRSE
+567 YDAFVRAK
-576 GAEVIKNAIARYKD
+576 GAEVIKEVIARYQD

-637 KQAALA
+637 KQDALSSA
-643 EPGVDEEKLLRD
+643 GADVEKLLRD

-668 GADPRTDDEVYANF
+668 GSDPRTDDEVYSSF
-682 EELFIDA
+682 EELFINA
-689 GIVSADFK
+689 GIVPETFK
-697 AVVEKARRG
+697 TVVEKARHG
-706 ESLLTDRQQVDAL
+706 ESLADDKIQVEAL
-719 AEKVNELYASMDD
+719 AAKVNELYASMDD
-732 SLQFKIKEEVK
+732 SLQFKAVAPVEQKKENQPQTENTTDSVD
-743 IKSEESPSGVPSG
+743 V
-756 EGVAAANSSLFTLHS
+756 
-771 SLKKDFRGV
+771 KKDFRGV
-780 ACPMNFVKTKIELS
+780 ACPMNFVKTKIQLS

-836 KVLIRKK
+836 KVLIKKK

>member
-1 MTFCWKTVHHVD
+1 
-13 VDDVLAL
+13 
-20 PDGNITFFG
+20 
-29 YEKYLLSGIVQIL
+29 
-42 ETHYL
+42 
-47 CNRKPTQGLMY
+47 MY
-58 IIPESL
+58 IIPKSL
-64 AADIQY
+64 IADIQY

-76 QFKKGEISGA
+76 QFKQGEISGA

-95 GIYEQRQDGHYM
+95 GIYEQRQDGHFM

-126 EVGRQVG
+126 EVARQVE

-153 QATEALLALKEEG
+153 QATPALLSLQEEG
-166 LATQGGGGNTV
+166 LATQGGGGNTI

-184 QGGISNRQV
+184 LGGISNHQT

-222 AFDINEEDANFSLV
+222 AFDMNEADANFSLV
-236 ADLGLIPAIKDG
+236 ADLGFLPLIKDG
-248 HRGFRVL
+248 QRGFRVL
-255 LGGSVASH
+255 LGGSVASN

-310 NGEEETRRLY
+310 NGEEETKRLY
-320 HEEYDKLKGD
+320 FEEYDKLGAD

-344 KTPTFAP
+344 KVPTFAP
-351 IVDES
+351 INDES
-356 ETFKTWKKRYAQRQT
+356 EAFKTWKRRYAQKQSV
-371 EGNGFAVI
+371 GNGYYAV

-388 PDVFEKIADF
+388 PEVFAKIADF

-413 NMQLRNI
+413 NMQVRNI
-420 PEAYLPNVYQFFRGL
+420 PEAYLPNVYQFFKNLGL
-435 DFSLDVPVILNN
+435 SLDVPVILNN

-473 KLEKSRLDLDQLP
+473 KLEQSNLDLDQLP

-515 VEDHPYPAYTVW
+515 VDDHPYPAYTVW

-548 PSFVVDYLGYYLQV
+548 PSFVVDYLGGYLQV
-562 KDQYA
+562 KDQYES
-567 DYDAFVRSE
+567 YDAFVRAK
-576 GAEVIKNAIARYKD
+576 GAEVIKATIARYQD
-590 VPSFDED
+590 VPAFDED

-603 WGADEVFSLTSHGQ
+603 WGAEEVFSLTSHGQ

-637 KQAALA
+637 KQDALA
-643 EPGVDEEKLLRD
+643 LPGADKDKLLRD

-682 EELFIDA
+682 ESLFIDA
-689 GIVSADFK
+689 GIVSAEFK
-697 AVVEKARRG
+697 AVVEKARHG
-706 ESLLTDRQQVDAL
+706 ETLVAVREQVDAL
-719 AEKVNELYASMDD
+719 AAKVNELYANMDD
-732 SLQFKIKEEVK
+732 SLQFKT
-743 IKSEESPSGVPSG
+743 VPSSTPQQAEPVKTDG
-756 EGVAAANSSLFTLHS
+756 ASCDADV
-771 SLKKDFRGV
+771 KKDFRGV
-780 ACPMNFVKTKIELS
+780 ACPMNFVKTKIQLS

-802 EILLDDGQPIQN
+802 EILLDDGQPINN

-821 EGHEVLSTEKVDNYW
+821 EGHKVLSTEKVDNYW
-836 KVLIRKK
+836 KVLIQKK